1 MKRNHLLLALLLA
14 LFMPWAA
21 MAQNECP
28 VVTGLN
34 VNDVTSNGAT
44 IVWDDNGDDDFTI
57 MAGQMYFTNYYLFDF
72 LGDQFPVVLT
82 HSDPNYGFVKAY
94 DDRDCAKSN
103 NGGIHSTT
111 AEMVLDVTIPIES
124 SLSFNARVSSEQ
136 DYDKAY
142 FSIDGTVQE
151 QLNGI
156 SGEGIWY
163 AYDFTL
169 PAGSHTLRW
178 YYVKDVSVDY
188 NDDCF
193 YVTDI
198 SISSYVVNEWN
209 SYEQAHSPYTITDLA
224 TSTEYYVKV
233 IRNCTDGSHSS
244 DGYVGSFTTLPC
256 QPPTGLTIDNVTNN
270 YVYYHFD
277 SEPGAA
283 YQYTIAPSNTTYTE
297 EQLFQ
302 YVTPRVAQS
311 TTFSGAYS
319 MYGEDLDTDYYF
331 YLRRKCGEDDY
342 SATVTVLFHSSDL
355 CADLLSNDLPYTED
369 FEEYIVGENVFWG
382 VPLSECWDAYNSS
395 IDAFY
400 SLFPLVNQDNGAKR
414 LIFASDIADGTV
426 DPHDQYAI
434 LPPMENV
441 RRLKMTLYAKSGTN
455 LWTPFQVGVM
465 QGKDVS
471 TFTAIGEPFATTD
484 DYQEY
489 NVSFENYIG
498 NGNRITIKM
507 DAANAENTI
516 CMLYVDNITVE
527 LNCYAPSNL
536 AASNITF
543 TSADLSWTGS
553 PADESYTVRY
563 RTAPVYGTPA
573 FSEGFENGLD
583 YWEFHSGNEI
593 NGLNGDEGV
602 HAGISDY
609 TAHSRRYSFRF
620 SSFRPIGEGETKQ
633 QSLYSP
639 VFSLDA
645 PNVFSF
651 YCRNQMSDD
660 NGYEIL
666 RIDYSSTDETIHTLA
681 TIYPSFEWQ
690 RYSFEIPADAKQV
703 RFEYLDGMRFV
714 YIDDI
719 TVSKMVA
726 SYGEWQDVNNI
737 AVTSTTLSGL
747 TLGTEY
753 EAQVKSDCSDEWS
766 QAVSFA
772 TLGCTYPVP
781 STWDFDD
788 VAAGQ
793 MPQCWNRIG
802 VNSTW
807 PKVMSYYTYSGSRD
821 LEFYHASADET
832 TQIAVMPAF
841 DADLNTLM
849 VEFYGKQTYGDEP
862 AWIEVGYVTDQ
873 NDAES
878 FHWTKSFYMTDT
890 YDKYTAF
897 FNNAPTD
904 GYIAFKTTYLNQQ
917 FAIVVDDVTVK
928 ELECEAVTNL
938 QVTEMGSNCITLNW
952 DGQDD
957 ADFYIYYTNL
967 TTQERLR
974 TPGTVRPPYTL
985 EGLFSN
991 TSYQIEVTPECNVVN
1006 SNPADPNLV
1015 ATLQVTTQP
1024 CAAPTGLA
1032 VSNVTAATAD
1042 LSWTSSPS
1050 ADSYR
1055 VAYRT
1060 AAVGGDTPLVEQGFE
1075 NGMDG
1080 WLIGQQLNNNP
1091 TCAGIAAE
1099 AKRSGDY
1106 GFKLAACEG
1115 TYQAGQP
1122 SDALL
1127 FTTPEDFDQPT
1138 VLKFYYKKGTA
1149 SSSAYLVFLYYT
1161 EQHGNQPQYLIP
1173 TDNWQS
1179 YTVELPDD
1187 VYGIEIDYVPTDEA
1201 PSASVYIDDITFT
1214 PLALAEGEWQY
1225 VENIEITS
1233 HTLTDLTV
1241 NTEYEAKVLSDC
1253 TTPDLWTLLLHPSVF
1268 FTTTMGCTY
1277 PLPYTWDFDDDAP
1290 GTLPLCWTR
1299 LGTSSSSVYPQI
1311 QQIIYHSPYHA
1322 LEFWKDK
1329 QDATNEIAVLP
1340 AFVTDLNTLRVAFY
1354 GKLQYGSAGSV
1365 NIGYVT
1371 DLTDAST
1378 FINVKTISMTREF
1391 EKYIVSFAEADAE
1404 GYIAFQVLYGAE
1416 AVAIEIDDVT
1426 VDEIP
1431 SCEGPYNLTLNS
1443 ISNNGAT
1450 FTWEKMAT
1458 GTQVITYRYV
1468 CVEAGQNPDWT
1479 NASISLDNGND
1490 ENPPVAQVTGLNPV
1504 TEYDFYVRRECGN
1517 DDYSAAEI
1525 WRFVTTHNPVVISS
1539 SAGFTDDF
1547 ESGNGWMFVNGAIT
1561 NAWVYGSAAHNGA
1574 GSHALY
1580 ISNDGNTWAYNNI
1593 NAAMVYATKLFT
1605 FEETGNYNFTFDW
1618 QANGESSYDY
1628 LRVALVPS
1636 TTMLTA
1642 GTVTPNGFTTTVL
1655 PDGWIALDG
1664 GSKLNQKT
1672 TWETSSHDITV
1683 EAGTY
1688 IMVFAW
1694 RNDGSQGNPYPAAV
1708 DNVSI
1713 QYRSSAELSA
1723 GINWWSPEG
1732 EITLATLKQSLC
1744 SIDGMAIFN
1753 TQHDGFVCRDANGI
1767 WSGTLSDDMLL
1778 VPGTMYKIGVSY
1790 DATITYQCTL
1800 QNSVE
1805 VDLAVGYNWI
1815 GYLGQATTIAD
1826 AFGSGFVP
1834 TNGDMI
1840 INEDGQTATYQNGV
1854 WNGNLYSLQ
1863 NGHGYVYYSNA
1874 SITRNLIW

>member
-1 MKRNHLLLALLLA
+1 MKRKHLLLTLLLA
-14 LFMPWAA
+14 LFLPWAA
-21 MAQNECP
+21 MGQTQN
-28 VVTGLN
+28 VFF
-34 VNDVTSNGAT
+34 S
-44 IVWDDNGDDDFTI
+44 DDFEGSSCEWNLINGTH
-57 MAGQMYFTNYYLFDF
+57 TNQWAC
-72 LGDQFPVVLT
+72 GTAINNGGT
-82 HSDPNYGFVKAY
+82 HALYI
-94 DDRDCAKSN
+94 SN
-103 NGGIHSTT
+103 NGGGSNAYTNSLYSIVFATRHIAFGTG
-111 AEMVLDVTIPIES
+111 EYTIE
-124 SLSFNARVSSEQ
+124 
-136 DYDKAY
+136 YDWKAY
-142 FSIDGTVQE
+142 GESNYDYLRAWLAPGST
-151 QLNGI
+151 QLIAGQLPNGNGASGI
-156 SGEGIWY
+156 SSYINTTPEGWVPLDGGGKLNLSDAWQSQSSTVNVEAGNYMLVFMWANDGSVGTNPPAAIDNVSIVSNCAIIPTASLPY
-163 AYDFTL
+163 VEDFDSYPYYSANDL
-169 PAGSHTLRW
+169 PICWSYINTSTGSHT
-178 YYVKDVSVDY
+178 YPQMESG
-188 NDDCF
+188 
-193 YVTDI
+193 
-198 SISSYVVNEWN
+198 SS
-209 SYEQAHSPYTITDLA
+209 H
-224 TSTEYYVKV
+224 
-233 IRNCTDGSHSS
+233 
-244 DGYVGSFTTLPC
+244 
-256 QPPTGLTIDNVTNN
+256 
-270 YVYYHFD
+270 
-277 SEPGAA
+277 
-283 YQYTIAPSNTTYTE
+283 
-297 EQLFQ
+297 
-302 YVTPRVAQS
+302 
-311 TTFSGAYS
+311 
-319 MYGEDLDTDYYF
+319 
-331 YLRRKCGEDDY
+331 
-342 SATVTVLFHSSDL
+342 
-355 CADLLSNDLPYTED
+355 
-369 FEEYIVGENVFWG
+369 
-382 VPLSECWDAYNSS
+382 NSS
-395 IDAFY
+395 ANALSLY
-400 SLFPLVNQDNGAKR
+400 SYSYCNESTIFVN
-414 LIFASDIADGTV
+414 
-426 DPHDQYAI
+426 DPQPQYAI
-434 LPPMENV
+434 LPEIQDV
-441 RRLKMTLYAKSGTN
+441 SRLKMTLWARARSMDNSATVTYDATFK
-455 LWTPFQVGVM
+455 VGVM
-465 QGKDVS
+465 TDPTDAS
-471 TFTAIGEPFATTD
+471 TFVQIGDPITPQSTT
-484 DYQEY
+484 YEQY
-489 NVSFENYIG
+489 TISFDNYTG
-498 NGNRITIKM
+498 NGTYIAIM
-507 DAANAENTI
+507 IDAASTI
-516 CMLYVDNITVE
+516 SDQPQASHDYHRWVCIDDITVD
-527 LNCYAPSNL
+527 LNCYAPTGL

-593 NGLNGDEGV
+593 NGLNGLEGV

-651 YCRNQMSDD
+651 YCRNQMPDD

-666 RIDYSSTDETIHTLA
+666 RIDYRSTDETIHTLA

-726 SYGEWQDVNNI
+726 SYGEWQYVNDI
-737 AVTSTTLSGL
+737 AVTSITLSGL

-766 QAVSFA
+766 QAVLFV
-772 TLGCTYPVP
+772 TQGCTYPVP

-788 VAAGQ
+788 VDAGQ
-793 MPQCWNRIG
+793 MPQCWSRIG

-938 QVTEMGSNCITLNW
+938 QVTEMGSNYITLNW

-985 EGLFSN
+985 EDLSSN
-991 TSYQIEVTPECNVVN
+991 TSYQIEVTAECNVVN

-1024 CAAPTGLA
+1024 CAAPTNLA

-1115 TYQAGQP
+1115 TYQTGQP

-1127 FTTPEDFDQPT
+1127 FTTPDFDQPT

-1173 TDNWQS
+1173 TNNWQS

-1187 VYGIEIDYVPTDEA
+1187 VYRIEIDYVPTDEA

-1214 PLALAEGEWQY
+1214 PLAQAEGEWQY

-1340 AFVTDLNTLRVAFY
+1340 AFVTNLNTLRVAFY

-1431 SCEGPYNLTLNS
+1431 SCEEPYSLTLNS

-1605 FEETGNYNFTFDW
+1605 FEETGNYNFKFDW

-1744 SIDGMAIFN
+1744 SIGGMAIFN

-1790 DATITYQCTL
+1790 AATITYQCTL

-1805 VDLAVGYNWI
+1805 VELAVGYNWI

-1874 SITRNLIW
+1874 STTRNLIW

>member
-1 MKRNHLLLALLLA
+1 
-14 LFMPWAA
+14 
-21 MAQNECP
+21 MAQ
-28 VVTGLN
+28 TQN
-34 VNDVTSNGAT
+34 VLFS
-44 IVWDDNGDDDFTI
+44 DDFEGSSCEWNLINGTQTNQWAWGTATNNGSKALYISNNDGGSNAYTNSLYSIVYATRHIAFGTGEYTI
-57 MAGQMYFTNYYLFDF
+57 AYDWKAKGESNYDYLRAWLAPENTQLTAGQL
-72 LGDQFPVVLT
+72 
-82 HSDPNYGFVKAY
+82 PNGQGA
-94 DDRDCAKSN
+94 
-103 NGGIHSTT
+103 
-111 AEMVLDVTIPIES
+111 
-124 SLSFNARVSSEQ
+124 
-136 DYDKAY
+136 
-142 FSIDGTVQE
+142 
-151 QLNGI
+151 NGI
-156 SGEGIWY
+156 SSYISTTPDGWLSLDGGGKLNLSEAWQSQSSTVNVEAGNYMLVFMWANDASVGENPPAVIDNVSIVSNCAIIPTASLPY
-163 AYDFTL
+163 VEDFDSYPYYSANDL
-169 PAGSHTLRW
+169 PICWSYINTSTGSHT
-178 YYVKDVSVDY
+178 YPQMESG
-188 NDDCF
+188 
-193 YVTDI
+193 
-198 SISSYVVNEWN
+198 SS
-209 SYEQAHSPYTITDLA
+209 H
-224 TSTEYYVKV
+224 
-233 IRNCTDGSHSS
+233 
-244 DGYVGSFTTLPC
+244 
-256 QPPTGLTIDNVTNN
+256 
-270 YVYYHFD
+270 
-277 SEPGAA
+277 
-283 YQYTIAPSNTTYTE
+283 
-297 EQLFQ
+297 
-302 YVTPRVAQS
+302 
-311 TTFSGAYS
+311 
-319 MYGEDLDTDYYF
+319 
-331 YLRRKCGEDDY
+331 
-342 SATVTVLFHSSDL
+342 
-355 CADLLSNDLPYTED
+355 
-369 FEEYIVGENVFWG
+369 
-382 VPLSECWDAYNSS
+382 NSS
-395 IDAFY
+395 ANALSLY
-400 SLFPLVNQDNGAKR
+400 SYSYCNENLTFL
-414 LIFASDIADGTV
+414 AD
-426 DPHDQYAI
+426 PQPQYAI
-434 LPPMENV
+434 LPEIQDV
-441 RRLKMTLYAKSGTN
+441 GRLKMTLWARARSMDNSATVTYDATFK
-455 LWTPFQVGVM
+455 VGVM
-465 QGKDVS
+465 TDPTDAS
-471 TFTAIGEPFATTD
+471 TFVQIGDPLTPQSTT
-484 DYQEY
+484 YEQY
-489 NVSFENYIG
+489 TISFDNYTG
-498 NGNRITIKM
+498 NGTYIAIM
-507 DAANAENTI
+507 IDAASTI
-516 CMLYVDNITVE
+516 SDQPQESHDYHRWVCIDDITVD
-527 LNCYAPSNL
+527 LNCYAPTGL

-666 RIDYSSTDETIHTLA
+666 RIDYRSTDETIHTLA
-681 TIYPSFEWQ
+681 TIYPSSEWQ

-737 AVTSTTLSGL
+737 AVASTTLSGL

-772 TLGCTYPVP
+772 TQGCTYPVP

-793 MPQCWNRIG
+793 MPQCWSRIG

-938 QVTEMGSNCITLNW
+938 QVTEMGSNYITLNW

-985 EGLFSN
+985 EDLSSN
-991 TSYQIEVTPECNVVN
+991 TSYRIEVTAECNVVN

-1024 CAAPTGLA
+1024 CAAPTDLA

-1060 AAVGGDTPLVEQGFE
+1060 AAVGGDTPFVEQGFE
-1075 NGMDG
+1075 NGMDE

-1127 FTTPEDFDQPT
+1127 FTTPDFDQPT

-1161 EQHGNQPQYLIP
+1161 EQHGTQPQYLVP

-1214 PLALAEGEWQY
+1214 PLAQAEGEWQY

-1431 SCEGPYNLTLNS
+1431 SCEEPYSLTLNS

-1479 NASISLDNGND
+1479 SASISLDNGND

-1744 SIDGMAIFN
+1744 SICGMAIFN

-1790 DATITYQCTL
+1790 AATITYQCTL

-1805 VDLAVGYNWI
+1805 VELAVGYNWI

-1874 SITRNLIW
+1874 STTRNLIW

>member
-1 MKRNHLLLALLLA
+1 
-14 LFMPWAA
+14 
-21 MAQNECP
+21 MAQ
-28 VVTGLN
+28 TQN
-34 VNDVTSNGAT
+34 VLFS
-44 IVWDDNGDDDFTI
+44 DDFEGSSCEWNLINGTQTNQWAWGTATNNGSKALYISNNDGGSNAYTNSLYSIVYATRHIAFGTGEYTI
-57 MAGQMYFTNYYLFDF
+57 AYDWKAYGESNYDYLRAWLAPENTELTAGQL
-72 LGDQFPVVLT
+72 
-82 HSDPNYGFVKAY
+82 PN
-94 DDRDCAKSN
+94 
-103 NGGIHSTT
+103 GIG
-111 AEMVLDVTIPIES
+111 A
-124 SLSFNARVSSEQ
+124 
-136 DYDKAY
+136 
-142 FSIDGTVQE
+142 
-151 QLNGI
+151 NGI
-156 SGEGIWY
+156 SSYINTTPEGWVPLDGGGKLNLSDAWQSQSSTVNVEAGNYMLVFMWANDGSVGTNPPAAIDNVSIVSNCAIIPTASLPY
-163 AYDFTL
+163 VEDFDSYPYYSANDL
-169 PAGSHTLRW
+169 PICWSYINTSTGSHT
-178 YYVKDVSVDY
+178 YPQMESG
-188 NDDCF
+188 
-193 YVTDI
+193 
-198 SISSYVVNEWN
+198 SS
-209 SYEQAHSPYTITDLA
+209 H
-224 TSTEYYVKV
+224 
-233 IRNCTDGSHSS
+233 
-244 DGYVGSFTTLPC
+244 
-256 QPPTGLTIDNVTNN
+256 
-270 YVYYHFD
+270 
-277 SEPGAA
+277 
-283 YQYTIAPSNTTYTE
+283 
-297 EQLFQ
+297 
-302 YVTPRVAQS
+302 
-311 TTFSGAYS
+311 
-319 MYGEDLDTDYYF
+319 
-331 YLRRKCGEDDY
+331 
-342 SATVTVLFHSSDL
+342 
-355 CADLLSNDLPYTED
+355 
-369 FEEYIVGENVFWG
+369 
-382 VPLSECWDAYNSS
+382 NSS
-395 IDAFY
+395 ANALSLY
-400 SLFPLVNQDNGAKR
+400 SYSYCNESTIFVN
-414 LIFASDIADGTV
+414 
-426 DPHDQYAI
+426 DPQPQYAI
-434 LPPMENV
+434 LPEIQDV
-441 RRLKMTLYAKSGTN
+441 SRLKMTLWARARSMDNSATVTYDATFK
-455 LWTPFQVGVM
+455 VGVM
-465 QGKDVS
+465 TDTTDAS
-471 TFTAIGEPFATTD
+471 TFVQIGDPLTPQSTT
-484 DYQEY
+484 YEQY
-489 NVSFENYIG
+489 TISFDNYTG
-498 NGNRITIKM
+498 NGTYIAIM
-507 DAANAENTI
+507 IDAASTI
-516 CMLYVDNITVE
+516 SDQPQASHDYHRWVCIDDITVD
-527 LNCYAPSNL
+527 LNCYAPTGL

-593 NGLNGDEGV
+593 NGLNGLEGV

-620 SSFRPIGEGETKQ
+620 SSFRPIEEGETKQ

-651 YCRNQMSDD
+651 YCRNQMPDD
-660 NGYEIL
+660 NGYEVL
-666 RIDYSSTDETIHTLA
+666 RIDYRSTDETIHTLA

-726 SYGEWQDVNNI
+726 SYGEWQYVNDI

-766 QAVSFA
+766 QAVSFV
-772 TLGCTYPVP
+772 TQGCTYPVP

-788 VAAGQ
+788 VDAGQ
-793 MPQCWNRIG
+793 MPQCWSRIG

-938 QVTEMGSNCITLNW
+938 QVTEMGSNYITLNW

-985 EGLFSN
+985 EDLSSN
-991 TSYQIEVTPECNVVN
+991 TSYQIEVTAECNVVN

-1024 CAAPTGLA
+1024 CAAPTDLA

-1127 FTTPEDFDQPT
+1127 FTTPDFDQPT

-1187 VYGIEIDYVPTDEA
+1187 VYGIEIDYVPTDED

-1214 PLALAEGEWQY
+1214 PLAQAEGEWQY

-1277 PLPYTWDFDDDAP
+1277 PLPYTWDFDEDAP

-1431 SCEGPYNLTLNS
+1431 SCEEPYSLTLNS

-1605 FEETGNYNFTFDW
+1605 FEETGNYNFKFDW

-1723 GINWWSPEG
+1723 RINWWSPEG
-1732 EITLATLKQSLC
+1732 EITLATLKQSLS
-1744 SIDGMAIFN
+1744 SIGGMAIFN

-1790 DATITYQCTL
+1790 AATITYHCTL

-1805 VDLAVGYNWI
+1805 VELAVGYNWI

-1874 SITRNLIW
+1874 STTRNLIW

>member
-1 MKRNHLLLALLLA
+1 
-14 LFMPWAA
+14 
-21 MAQNECP
+21 MAQ
-28 VVTGLN
+28 TQN
-34 VNDVTSNGAT
+34 VLFS
-44 IVWDDNGDDDFTI
+44 DDFEGSSCEWNLINGTQTNQWAWGTATNNGSKALYISNNDGGSNAYTNSLYSIVYATRHIAFGTGEYTI
-57 MAGQMYFTNYYLFDF
+57 AYDWKAYGESNYDYLRAWLAPENTELTAGQL
-72 LGDQFPVVLT
+72 
-82 HSDPNYGFVKAY
+82 PN
-94 DDRDCAKSN
+94 
-103 NGGIHSTT
+103 GIG
-111 AEMVLDVTIPIES
+111 A
-124 SLSFNARVSSEQ
+124 
-136 DYDKAY
+136 
-142 FSIDGTVQE
+142 
-151 QLNGI
+151 NGI
-156 SGEGIWY
+156 SSYINTTPEGWVPLDGGGKLNLSDAWQSQSSTVNVEAGNYMLVFMWANDGSVGTNPPAAIDNVSIVSNCAIIPTASLPY
-163 AYDFTL
+163 VEDFDSYPYYSANDL
-169 PAGSHTLRW
+169 PICWSYINTSTGSHT
-178 YYVKDVSVDY
+178 YPQMESG
-188 NDDCF
+188 
-193 YVTDI
+193 
-198 SISSYVVNEWN
+198 SS
-209 SYEQAHSPYTITDLA
+209 H
-224 TSTEYYVKV
+224 
-233 IRNCTDGSHSS
+233 
-244 DGYVGSFTTLPC
+244 
-256 QPPTGLTIDNVTNN
+256 
-270 YVYYHFD
+270 
-277 SEPGAA
+277 
-283 YQYTIAPSNTTYTE
+283 
-297 EQLFQ
+297 
-302 YVTPRVAQS
+302 
-311 TTFSGAYS
+311 
-319 MYGEDLDTDYYF
+319 
-331 YLRRKCGEDDY
+331 
-342 SATVTVLFHSSDL
+342 
-355 CADLLSNDLPYTED
+355 
-369 FEEYIVGENVFWG
+369 
-382 VPLSECWDAYNSS
+382 NSS
-395 IDAFY
+395 ANALSLY
-400 SLFPLVNQDNGAKR
+400 SYSYCNEITIFVN
-414 LIFASDIADGTV
+414 
-426 DPHDQYAI
+426 DPQPQYAI
-434 LPPMENV
+434 LPEIQDV
-441 RRLKMTLYAKSGTN
+441 SRLKMTLWARARSMDNSATVTYDATFK
-455 LWTPFQVGVM
+455 VGVM
-465 QGKDVS
+465 TDPTDAS
-471 TFTAIGEPFATTD
+471 TFVQIGDPLTPQSTT
-484 DYQEY
+484 YEQY
-489 NVSFENYIG
+489 TISFDNYTG
-498 NGNRITIKM
+498 NGTYIAIM
-507 DAANAENTI
+507 IDAASTI
-516 CMLYVDNITVE
+516 SDQPQASHDYHRWVCIDDITVD
-527 LNCYAPSNL
+527 LNCYAPTGL

-593 NGLNGDEGV
+593 NGLNGLEGV
-602 HAGISDY
+602 LAGISDY

-620 SSFRPIGEGETKQ
+620 SSFRPIEEGETKQ

-651 YCRNQMSDD
+651 YCRNQMPDD
-660 NGYEIL
+660 NGYEVL
-666 RIDYSSTDETIHTLA
+666 RIDYRSTDETIHTLA

-772 TLGCTYPVP
+772 TQGCTYPVP

-793 MPQCWNRIG
+793 MPQCWSRIG

-938 QVTEMGSNCITLNW
+938 QVTEMGSNYITLNW

-985 EGLFSN
+985 EDLSSN
-991 TSYQIEVTPECNVVN
+991 TSYQIEVTAECNVVN

-1024 CAAPTGLA
+1024 CAAPTDLA

-1127 FTTPEDFDQPT
+1127 FTTPDFDQPT

-1187 VYGIEIDYVPTDEA
+1187 VYGIEIDYVPTDED

-1214 PLALAEGEWQY
+1214 PLAQAEGEWQY

-1277 PLPYTWDFDDDAP
+1277 PLPYTWDFDEDAP

-1431 SCEGPYNLTLNS
+1431 SCEEPYSLTLNS

-1605 FEETGNYNFTFDW
+1605 FEETGNYNFKFDW

-1642 GTVTPNGFTTTVL
+1642 GTVTPNGFTATVL

-1723 GINWWSPEG
+1723 RINWWSPEG
-1732 EITLATLKQSLC
+1732 EITLATLKQSLS
-1744 SIDGMAIFN
+1744 SIGGMAIFN

-1790 DATITYQCTL
+1790 AATITYQCTL

-1805 VDLAVGYNWI
+1805 VELAVGYNWI

-1874 SITRNLIW
+1874 STTRNLIW

>member
-103 NGGIHSTT
+103 NGGHHSTT

-277 SEPGAA
+277 SEPGVA
-283 YQYTIAPSNTTYTE
+283 YQYTIAPFNTTYTE

-465 QGKDVS
+465 QGKDAS

-498 NGNRITIKM
+498 NGNRIAIKM

-651 YCRNQMSDD
+651 YCRNQMPDD
-660 NGYEIL
+660 NGYEVL
-666 RIDYSSTDETIHTLA
+666 RIDYRSTDETIHTLA

-772 TLGCTYPVP
+772 TQGCTYPVP

-788 VAAGQ
+788 VDAGQ
-793 MPQCWNRIG
+793 MPQCWSRIG

-849 VEFYGKQTYGDEP
+849 VEFYGKQSYGTDP

-890 YDKYTAF
+890 YEKYTAF

-928 ELECEAVTNL
+928 ELSCQAVTNL
-938 QVTEMGSNCITLNW
+938 QVTEMGSNYITLNW

-957 ADFYIYYTNL
+957 ADFYIYYTDL

-985 EGLFSN
+985 EGLSSN
-991 TSYQIEVTPECNVVN
+991 TSYQIEVTAECNVVN

-1127 FTTPEDFDQPT
+1127 FTTPDFDQPT

-1161 EQHGNQPQYLIP
+1161 EQHGSQPQYLIP

-1187 VYGIEIDYVPTDEA
+1187 VYGIQIDYVPTDEA

-1214 PLALAEGEWQY
+1214 PLAQAEGEWQY

-1253 TTPDLWTLLLHPSVF
+1253 TTPDLWTLLLLPSVF

-1431 SCEGPYNLTLNS
+1431 SCEEPYSLTLNS

-1479 NASISLDNGND
+1479 SASISLDNGND

-1561 NAWVYGSAAHNGA
+1561 NAWVYGSGAHNGA

-1605 FEETGNYNFTFDW
+1605 FEETGNYNFKFDW

-1744 SIDGMAIFN
+1744 SIGGMAIFN

-1790 DATITYQCTL
+1790 AATITYQCTL

-1805 VDLAVGYNWI
+1805 VELAVGYNWI

-1874 SITRNLIW
+1874 STTRNLIW

>member
-1 MKRNHLLLALLLA
+1 M
-14 LFMPWAA
+14 
-21 MAQNECP
+21 
-28 VVTGLN
+28 
-34 VNDVTSNGAT
+34 NDVTSNGAT

-57 MAGQMYFTNYYLFDF
+57 MAGEMDFTNYYLFDF

-103 NGGIHSTT
+103 NGGHHSTT

-136 DYDKAY
+136 DHDKAY

-151 QLNGI
+151 QFNGI

-169 PAGSHTLRW
+169 PAGLHTLRW
-178 YYVKDVSVDY
+178 YYVKDVSVDD

-342 SATVTVLFHSSDL
+342 SATDTVLFHSSDL

-465 QGKDVS
+465 QGKDAS

-498 NGNRITIKM
+498 NGNRIAIKM

-583 YWEFHSGNEI
+583 YWEFHSGNEN

-666 RIDYSSTDETIHTLA
+666 RIDYRSTDETIHTLA

-719 TVSKMVA
+719 TVSKIVA
-726 SYGEWQDVNNI
+726 SCGEWQYVNDI

-772 TLGCTYPVP
+772 TQGCTYPVL

-793 MPQCWNRIG
+793 MPQCWSRIG

-938 QVTEMGSNCITLNW
+938 QVTEMGSNYITLNW

-985 EGLFSN
+985 EDLSSN
-991 TSYQIEVTPECNVVN
+991 TSYQIEVTAECNVVN

-1032 VSNVTAATAD
+1032 VNNVTAATAD

-1060 AAVGGDTPLVEQGFE
+1060 AAVGGDTLLVEQGFE
-1075 NGMDG
+1075 NGMDV

-1127 FTTPEDFDQPT
+1127 FTTPDFDQPI

-1214 PLALAEGEWQY
+1214 PLAQAEGEWQY

-1340 AFVTDLNTLRVAFY
+1340 AFVTDLNTLRVVFY

-1431 SCEGPYNLTLNS
+1431 SCEEPYSLTLNS

-1744 SIDGMAIFN
+1744 SIGGMAIFN

-1790 DATITYQCTL
+1790 AATITYQCTL

-1805 VDLAVGYNWI
+1805 VELAVGYNWI

-1826 AFGSGFVP
+1826 AFGSDFVP

-1874 SITRNLIW
+1874 STTRNLIW

>member
-1 MKRNHLLLALLLA
+1 MKRKHLLLTLLLA
-14 LFMPWAA
+14 VMVPWAA
-21 MAQNECP
+21 MGQTQN
-28 VVTGLN
+28 VFF
-34 VNDVTSNGAT
+34 S
-44 IVWDDNGDDDFTI
+44 DDFEGSSCEWNLINGT
-57 MAGQMYFTNYYLFDF
+57 QTNQWAW
-72 LGDQFPVVLT
+72 GT
-82 HSDPNYGFVKAY
+82 AI
-94 DDRDCAKSN
+94 N
-103 NGGIHSTT
+103 NGGTHALYISNDGGGSNAYTNSLYSIVYATRHIAFGTGEYTIAYDWKANGESNYDYLRAWLAPENTELT
-111 AEMVLDVTIPIES
+111 A
-124 SLSFNARVSSEQ
+124 
-136 DYDKAY
+136 
-142 FSIDGTVQE
+142 G
-151 QLNGI
+151 QLPNGQGANGI
-156 SGEGIWY
+156 SSYINTTPEGWVPLDGGGKLNLSDVWQSQSSTVNVEAGNYMLVFMWANDGSVGTNPPAAIDNVSIVSNCAIIPTASLPY
-163 AYDFTL
+163 VEDFDSYPYYSANDL
-169 PAGSHTLRW
+169 PICWSYINTSTGSHT
-178 YYVKDVSVDY
+178 YPQMESG
-188 NDDCF
+188 
-193 YVTDI
+193 
-198 SISSYVVNEWN
+198 SS
-209 SYEQAHSPYTITDLA
+209 H
-224 TSTEYYVKV
+224 
-233 IRNCTDGSHSS
+233 
-244 DGYVGSFTTLPC
+244 
-256 QPPTGLTIDNVTNN
+256 
-270 YVYYHFD
+270 
-277 SEPGAA
+277 
-283 YQYTIAPSNTTYTE
+283 
-297 EQLFQ
+297 
-302 YVTPRVAQS
+302 
-311 TTFSGAYS
+311 
-319 MYGEDLDTDYYF
+319 
-331 YLRRKCGEDDY
+331 
-342 SATVTVLFHSSDL
+342 
-355 CADLLSNDLPYTED
+355 
-369 FEEYIVGENVFWG
+369 
-382 VPLSECWDAYNSS
+382 NSS
-395 IDAFY
+395 ANALSLY
-400 SLFPLVNQDNGAKR
+400 SYSYCNEST
-414 LIFASDIADGTV
+414 IFVSD
-426 DPHDQYAI
+426 PQPQYAI
-434 LPPMENV
+434 LPEIQDV
-441 RRLKMTLYAKSGTN
+441 SRLKMTLWARARSMDNSATVTYDATFK
-455 LWTPFQVGVM
+455 VGVM
-465 QGKDVS
+465 TDPNDAS
-471 TFTAIGEPFATTD
+471 TFVQIGDPITPQSTT
-484 DYQEY
+484 YEQY
-489 NVSFENYIG
+489 TISFDNYTG
-498 NGNRITIKM
+498 NGTYIAIM
-507 DAANAENTI
+507 IDAASTI
-516 CMLYVDNITVE
+516 SDQPQANHDYHRWVCIDDITVE
-527 LNCYAPSNL
+527 LNCDAPSNL
-536 AASNITF
+536 AVNNITF

-651 YCRNQMSDD
+651 YCRNQMPDD
-660 NGYEIL
+660 NGYEVL
-666 RIDYSSTDETIHTLA
+666 RIDYRSTDETIHTLA

-726 SYGEWQDVNNI
+726 SYGEWQYVNDI

-766 QAVSFA
+766 QVVSFA
-772 TLGCTYPVP
+772 TQGCTYPVP

-793 MPQCWNRIG
+793 MPQCWSRIG

-938 QVTEMGSNCITLNW
+938 QVTEMGSNYITLNW

-974 TPGTVRPPYTL
+974 TPGAVRPPYTL
-985 EGLFSN
+985 EDLSSN
-991 TSYQIEVTPECNVVN
+991 TSYQIEVTAECNVVN

-1024 CAAPTGLA
+1024 CAAPTNLA
-1032 VSNVTAATAD
+1032 VNNVTANTAD

-1127 FTTPEDFDQPT
+1127 FTTPDFDQPT

-1161 EQHGNQPQYLIP
+1161 EQHGSQPQYLIP

-1179 YTVELPDD
+1179 YMVELPDD

-1214 PLALAEGEWQY
+1214 PLAQAEGEWQY

-1431 SCEGPYNLTLNS
+1431 SCEEPYSLTLNS

-1744 SIDGMAIFN
+1744 SIGGMAIFN

-1790 DATITYQCTL
+1790 AATITYQCTL

-1805 VDLAVGYNWI
+1805 VELAVGYNWI

-1874 SITRNLIW
+1874 STTRNLIW

>member
-1 MKRNHLLLALLLA
+1 
-14 LFMPWAA
+14 
-21 MAQNECP
+21 MAQ
-28 VVTGLN
+28 TQN
-34 VNDVTSNGAT
+34 VLFS
-44 IVWDDNGDDDFTI
+44 DDFEGSSCEWNLINGTQTNQWAWGTATNNGSKALYISNNDGGSNAYTNSLYSIVYATRHIAFGTGEYTI
-57 MAGQMYFTNYYLFDF
+57 AYDWKAYGESNYDYLRAWLAPENTELTAGQL
-72 LGDQFPVVLT
+72 
-82 HSDPNYGFVKAY
+82 PN
-94 DDRDCAKSN
+94 
-103 NGGIHSTT
+103 GIG
-111 AEMVLDVTIPIES
+111 P
-124 SLSFNARVSSEQ
+124 
-136 DYDKAY
+136 
-142 FSIDGTVQE
+142 
-151 QLNGI
+151 NGI
-156 SGEGIWY
+156 SSYINTTPEGWVPLDGGGKLNLSDAWQSQSSTVNVEAGNYMLVFMWANDGSVGTNPPAAIDNVSIVSNCAIIPTASLPY
-163 AYDFTL
+163 VEDFDSYPYYSANDL
-169 PAGSHTLRW
+169 PICWSYINTSTGSHT
-178 YYVKDVSVDY
+178 YPQMESG
-188 NDDCF
+188 
-193 YVTDI
+193 
-198 SISSYVVNEWN
+198 SS
-209 SYEQAHSPYTITDLA
+209 H
-224 TSTEYYVKV
+224 
-233 IRNCTDGSHSS
+233 
-244 DGYVGSFTTLPC
+244 
-256 QPPTGLTIDNVTNN
+256 
-270 YVYYHFD
+270 
-277 SEPGAA
+277 
-283 YQYTIAPSNTTYTE
+283 
-297 EQLFQ
+297 
-302 YVTPRVAQS
+302 
-311 TTFSGAYS
+311 
-319 MYGEDLDTDYYF
+319 
-331 YLRRKCGEDDY
+331 
-342 SATVTVLFHSSDL
+342 
-355 CADLLSNDLPYTED
+355 
-369 FEEYIVGENVFWG
+369 
-382 VPLSECWDAYNSS
+382 NSS
-395 IDAFY
+395 ANALSLY
-400 SLFPLVNQDNGAKR
+400 SYSYCNESTIFVN
-414 LIFASDIADGTV
+414 
-426 DPHDQYAI
+426 DPQPQYAI
-434 LPPMENV
+434 LPEIQDV
-441 RRLKMTLYAKSGTN
+441 SRLKMTLWARARSMDNSATVTYDATFK
-455 LWTPFQVGVM
+455 VGVM
-465 QGKDVS
+465 TDPTDAS
-471 TFTAIGEPFATTD
+471 TFVQIGDPITPQSTT
-484 DYQEY
+484 YEQY
-489 NVSFENYIG
+489 TISFDNYTG
-498 NGNRITIKM
+498 NGTYIAIM
-507 DAANAENTI
+507 IDAASTI
-516 CMLYVDNITVE
+516 SDQPQASHDYHRWVCIDDITVD
-527 LNCYAPSNL
+527 LNCYAPTGL

-620 SSFRPIGEGETKQ
+620 SSFRPIGEGESKQ

-666 RIDYSSTDETIHTLA
+666 RIDYRSTDETIHTIA

-726 SYGEWQDVNNI
+726 SYGEWQYVNDI

-766 QAVSFA
+766 QAVSFV
-772 TLGCTYPVP
+772 TQGCTYPVP

-788 VAAGQ
+788 VDAGQ
-793 MPQCWNRIG
+793 MPQCWSRIG

-938 QVTEMGSNCITLNW
+938 QVTEMGSNYITLNW

-985 EGLFSN
+985 EDLSSN
-991 TSYQIEVTPECNVVN
+991 TSYQIEVTAECNVVN

-1024 CAAPTGLA
+1024 CAAPTGLT

-1075 NGMDG
+1075 NGMDE

-1127 FTTPEDFDQPT
+1127 FTTPDFDQPT

-1214 PLALAEGEWQY
+1214 PLAQAEGEWQY

-1431 SCEGPYNLTLNS
+1431 SCEEPYSLTLNS

-1605 FEETGNYNFTFDW
+1605 FEETGNYNFKFDW

-1723 GINWWSPEG
+1723 RINWWSPEG
-1732 EITLATLKQSLC
+1732 EITLATLKQSLS
-1744 SIDGMAIFN
+1744 SIGGMAIFN

-1790 DATITYQCTL
+1790 AATITYHCTL

-1805 VDLAVGYNWI
+1805 VELAVGYNWI

-1874 SITRNLIW
+1874 STTRNLIW

>member
-1 MKRNHLLLALLLA
+1 MKRKHLLLTLLMA
-14 LFMPWAA
+14 LFLPWAA
-21 MAQNECP
+21 MAQ
-28 VVTGLN
+28 TQN
-34 VNDVTSNGAT
+34 VLFS
-44 IVWDDNGDDDFTI
+44 DDFEGSSCEWNLIDGT
-57 MAGQMYFTNYYLFDF
+57 Q
-72 LGDQFPVVLT
+72 
-82 HSDPNYGFVKAY
+82 PNQWAWGTAI
-94 DDRDCAKSN
+94 N
-103 NGGIHSTT
+103 NGGTHALYISNDGGVSNAYTNSLYSIVYATRHLAFGTG
-111 AEMVLDVTIPIES
+111 EYTIE
-124 SLSFNARVSSEQ
+124 
-136 DYDKAY
+136 YDWKAY
-142 FSIDGTVQE
+142 GESNYDYLRAWLAPGST
-151 QLNGI
+151 QLIAGQLPNGNGASGI
-156 SGEGIWY
+156 SSYINTTPEGWVPLDGGGKLNLSDAWQSQSSTVNVEAGNYMLVFMWANDGSVGTNPPAAIDNVSIVSNCAIIPTASLPY
-163 AYDFTL
+163 VEDFDSYPYYSANDL
-169 PAGSHTLRW
+169 PICWSYINTSTGSHT
-178 YYVKDVSVDY
+178 YPQMESG
-188 NDDCF
+188 
-193 YVTDI
+193 
-198 SISSYVVNEWN
+198 SS
-209 SYEQAHSPYTITDLA
+209 H
-224 TSTEYYVKV
+224 
-233 IRNCTDGSHSS
+233 
-244 DGYVGSFTTLPC
+244 
-256 QPPTGLTIDNVTNN
+256 
-270 YVYYHFD
+270 
-277 SEPGAA
+277 
-283 YQYTIAPSNTTYTE
+283 
-297 EQLFQ
+297 
-302 YVTPRVAQS
+302 
-311 TTFSGAYS
+311 
-319 MYGEDLDTDYYF
+319 
-331 YLRRKCGEDDY
+331 
-342 SATVTVLFHSSDL
+342 
-355 CADLLSNDLPYTED
+355 
-369 FEEYIVGENVFWG
+369 
-382 VPLSECWDAYNSS
+382 NSS
-395 IDAFY
+395 ANALSLY
-400 SLFPLVNQDNGAKR
+400 SYSYCNESTIFVN
-414 LIFASDIADGTV
+414 
-426 DPHDQYAI
+426 DPQPQYAI
-434 LPPMENV
+434 LPEIQDV
-441 RRLKMTLYAKSGTN
+441 SRLKMTLWARARSMDNSATVTYDATFK
-455 LWTPFQVGVM
+455 VGVM
-465 QGKDVS
+465 TDPTDAS
-471 TFTAIGEPFATTD
+471 TFVQIGDPLTPQSTT
-484 DYQEY
+484 YEQY
-489 NVSFENYIG
+489 TISFDNYTG
-498 NGNRITIKM
+498 NGTYIAIM
-507 DAANAENTI
+507 IDAASTI
-516 CMLYVDNITVE
+516 SDQPQASHDYHRWVCIDDITVE
-527 LNCYAPSNL
+527 LNCGAPTNVTVS
-536 AASNITF
+536 SIT
-543 TSADLSWTGS
+543 TTTATADWVGS
-553 PADESYTVRY
+553 PAAQSYTVRY
-563 RTAPVYGTPA
+563 REAIAATPS
-573 FSEGFENGLD
+573 FSEGFENGLGD
-583 YWEFHSGNEI
+583 WTFYSGNQANDIGSTSSNEPAGIFPSAAHSGD
-593 NGLNGDEGV
+593 NG
-602 HAGISDY
+602 
-609 TAHSRRYSFRF
+609 FRF
-620 SSFRPIGEGETKQ
+620 SSFQNFVDQGETNASYWQYLTSPEFELSGPSVLRFYHKKYSNLYYE
-633 QSLYSP
+633 SLYVGYITDLDNPQETTFTSP
-639 VFSLDA
+639 EIHPTEDWQCYILD
-645 PNVFSF
+645 
-651 YCRNQMSDD
+651 
-660 NGYEIL
+660 L
-666 RIDYSSTDETIHTLA
+666 
-681 TIYPSFEWQ
+681 PS
-690 RYSFEIPADAKQV
+690 DAKKV
-703 RFEYLDGMRFV
+703 FFSYYGEHTYFIYL
-714 YIDDI
+714 DDI
-719 TVSKMVA
+719 TIA
-726 SYGEWQDVNNI
+726 PAGEWQSVNNI
-737 AVTSTTLSGL
+737 AATTFMLSNL
-747 TLGTEY
+747 TMDTEY
-753 EAQVKSDCSDEWS
+753 DFQVKSDCSDEWS

-772 TLGCTYPVP
+772 TQGCTYPVL
-781 STWDFDD
+781 STWDFED
-788 VAAGQ
+788 ATPGQ
-793 MPQCWNRIG
+793 LPQCWTRMGSSPTKPLVHNI
-802 VNSTW
+802 
-807 PKVMSYYTYSGSRD
+807 YHFSGTQY
-821 LEFYHASADET
+821 LEFYHASPDDAT
-832 TQIAVMPAF
+832 LIAVMPAI
-841 DADLNTLM
+841 DADLNTLR
-849 VEFYGKQTYGDEP
+849 VEFYGKQTYGNDP
-862 AWIEVGYVTDQ
+862 AFIQVGYVTDL
-873 NDAES
+873 NDPES
-878 FHWTKSFYMTDT
+878 YGHAKTFYMTDT
-890 YDKYTAF
+890 PAKYTAF

-904 GYIAFKTTYLNQQ
+904 GYIVFKTSYLNQN
-917 FAIVVDDVTVK
+917 FAIVIDDVTVK
-928 ELECEAVTNL
+928 ELGCEAVTNL
-938 QVTEMGSNCITLNW
+938 QVTETGSNSITLDW

-957 ADFYIYYTNL
+957 AEFYIYYLNQ
-967 TTQERLR
+967 TTQESMS

-985 EGLFSN
+985 EDLTSN
-991 TSYQIEVTPECNVVN
+991 TSYTIRVTAECNVVN
-1006 SNPADPNLV
+1006 SNPYDQSLV

-1024 CAAPTGLA
+1024 CAAPTDLA
-1032 VSNVTAATAD
+1032 VNNVTANSAD

-1127 FTTPEDFDQPT
+1127 FTTPDFDQPT

-1214 PLALAEGEWQY
+1214 PLAQAEGEWQY

-1253 TTPDLWTLLLHPSVF
+1253 TTPDLWTLLLLPSVF

-1311 QQIIYHSPYHA
+1311 QQAIYHSPYHA

-1431 SCEGPYNLTLNS
+1431 SCEEPYSLTLNS

-1744 SIDGMAIFN
+1744 SIGGMAIFN

-1790 DATITYQCTL
+1790 AATITYQCTL

-1805 VDLAVGYNWI
+1805 VELAVGYNWI

-1826 AFGSGFVP
+1826 AFGSDFVP

-1874 SITRNLIW
+1874 STTRNLIW

>member
-1 MKRNHLLLALLLA
+1 MKRKQILLTLLLAA
-14 LFMPWAA
+14 LVPWAA
-21 MAQNECP
+21 MAQQTLTVYENTTTTSNEVPMYVFYFDEFTKAQTVFPAVDLADMAGGTITAITFYTTDVNIPYTTLSAADIYLTEVENATISAYIDKSLATTVCTGYYDFISDGNGGGMVTITLATPYQYNGGNLLFGCDNTNNNDYWNITFKGVEAENASISGYNGASAGNILVNQRNFLPKTTFTYIESNCP
-28 VVTGLN
+28 V
-34 VNDVTSNGAT
+34 
-44 IVWDDNGDDDFTI
+44 
-57 MAGQMYFTNYYLFDF
+57 
-72 LGDQFPVVLT
+72 P
-82 HSDPNYGFVKAY
+82 P
-94 DDRDCAKSN
+94 
-103 NGGIHSTT
+103 
-111 AEMVLDVTIPIES
+111 
-124 SLSFNARVSSEQ
+124 
-136 DYDKAY
+136 
-142 FSIDGTVQE
+142 
-151 QLNGI
+151 
-156 SGEGIWY
+156 
-163 AYDFTL
+163 
-169 PAGSHTLRW
+169 
-178 YYVKDVSVDY
+178 
-188 NDDCF
+188 
-193 YVTDI
+193 
-198 SISSYVVNEWN
+198 
-209 SYEQAHSPYTITDLA
+209 SP
-224 TSTEYYVKV
+224 
-233 IRNCTDGSHSS
+233 
-244 DGYVGSFTTLPC
+244 
-256 QPPTGLTIDNVTNN
+256 GLTINEWTTEMVSFRL
-270 YVYYHFD
+270 YGEAGGVYQYALDRFD
-277 SEPGAA
+277 SEPHWFAGNTTQPFTVDG
-283 YQYTIAPSNTTYTE
+283 YYTINYPLTGFY
-297 EQLFQ
+297 
-302 YVTPRVAQS
+302 P
-311 TTFSGAYS
+311 
-319 MYGEDLDTDYYF
+319 DTDYVIRA
-331 YLRRKCGEDDY
+331 RRICGEGNYSEPISVTFHTLDQCAAIPTLSIYYRAYTWGFEDVEGIVLGVDPTENELPMCWDY
-342 SATVTVLFHSSDL
+342 INTSSDEKTKYYPTV
-355 CADLLSNDLPYTED
+355 ARNSNT
-369 FEEYIVGENVFWG
+369 
-382 VPLSECWDAYNSS
+382 SS
-395 IDAFY
+395 DKF
-400 SLFPLVNQDNGAKR
+400 LFFSSFCNYLGC
-414 LIFASDIADGTV
+414 V
-426 DPHDQYAI
+426 DPQPQYAI

-441 RRLKMTLYAKSGTN
+441 SVLKMSFRAKTITN
-455 LWTPFQVGVM
+455 FYGAFSVGVM
-465 QGKDVS
+465 EGTNASSFEEIMSFNPS
-471 TFTAIGEPFATTD
+471 TSFQ
-484 DYQEY
+484 DYT
-489 NVSFENYIG
+489 VTFENYTGSGKRIAFMG
-498 NGNRITIKM
+498 VAADNDHKRTAVSIDDITI
-507 DAANAENTI
+507 
-516 CMLYVDNITVE
+516 E
-527 LNCYAPSNL
+527 LNCDTPTNL
-536 AASNITF
+536 VVSDVTF
-543 TSADLSWTGS
+543 TTADLSWTGS
-553 PADESYTVRY
+553 PAADSYTVRY

-583 YWEFHSGNEI
+583 YWVFQSGNVI
-593 NGLNGDEGV
+593 NGLNGEEGI
-602 HAGISDY
+602 HAGISDFK
-609 TAHSRRYSFRF
+609 AHSRTHSFRF
-620 SSFRPIGEGETKQ
+620 SSFRPIQEGETKQ

-639 VFSLDA
+639 DFSLDA
-645 PNVFSF
+645 PNVLSF
-651 YCRNQMSDD
+651 YCTNQMEND
-660 NGYEIL
+660 NGHEIL
-666 RIDYSSTDETIHTLA
+666 RIDYKTTDETIHTLA
-681 TIYPSFEWQ
+681 TIYPSHEWQ
-690 RYSFEIPADAKQV
+690 RYSYEIPADAKQV
-703 RFEYLDGMRFV
+703 RFEYLDGTRFV

-726 SYGEWQDVNNI
+726 SYGEWQYVNNI
-737 AVTSTTLSGL
+737 AATNTTLSGL
-747 TLGTEY
+747 TLGTDY
-753 EAQVKSDCSDEWS
+753 EAQVAGSCNNDEWS
-766 QAVSFA
+766 NTVSFA
-772 TLGCTYPVP
+772 TQGCTYPVL
-781 STWDFDD
+781 STWDFED
-788 VAAGQ
+788 ATPGQ
-793 MPQCWNRIG
+793 LPQCWTRMGSSPTKPLVHNIY
-802 VNSTW
+802 
-807 PKVMSYYTYSGSRD
+807 PFSGTQY
-821 LEFYHASADET
+821 LEFYHASSDDAT
-832 TQIAVMPAF
+832 LIAVMPAI
-841 DADLNTLM
+841 DADLNTLR
-849 VEFYGKQTYGDEP
+849 VEFYGKQTYGNDP
-862 AWIEVGYVTDQ
+862 AFIQVGYVTDL
-873 NDAES
+873 NDPES
-878 FHWTKSFYMTDT
+878 YGHAKTFYMTDT
-890 YDKYTAF
+890 PAKYTAF

-904 GYIAFKTTYLNQQ
+904 GYIVFKTSYLNQN
-917 FAIVVDDVTVK
+917 FAIVIDDVTVK
-928 ELECEAVTNL
+928 ELGCEAVTNL
-938 QVTEMGSNCITLNW
+938 QVTETGSNYITLNW

-985 EGLFSN
+985 EGLSSN
-991 TSYQIEVTPECNVVN
+991 TSYQIEVTAECNVVN

-1024 CAAPTGLA
+1024 CAAPTDLA

-1127 FTTPEDFDQPT
+1127 FTTPDFDQPT

-1161 EQHGNQPQYLIP
+1161 EQHGNQPQYLVP

-1214 PLALAEGEWQY
+1214 PLAQAEGEWQY

-1277 PLPYTWDFDDDAP
+1277 PLPYTWDFDDDAT

-1311 QQIIYHSPYHA
+1311 QQNIYHSPYHA

-1431 SCEGPYNLTLNS
+1431 SCEEPYSLTLNS

-1713 QYRSSAELSA
+1713 QYRSYAELSA

-1744 SIDGMAIFN
+1744 SIGGMAIFN

-1790 DATITYQCTL
+1790 AATITYQCTL

-1805 VDLAVGYNWI
+1805 VELAVGYNWI

-1826 AFGSGFVP
+1826 AFGSGFDP

-1874 SITRNLIW
+1874 STTRNLIW

>member
-1 MKRNHLLLALLLA
+1 MLLA
-14 LFMPWAA
+14 LFLPWAA
-21 MAQNECP
+21 MAQTQA
-28 VVTGLN
+28 VLF
-34 VNDVTSNGAT
+34 S
-44 IVWDDNGDDDFTI
+44 DDFEGSSCEWNLIDGT
-57 MAGQMYFTNYYLFDF
+57 Q
-72 LGDQFPVVLT
+72 
-82 HSDPNYGFVKAY
+82 PNQWAWGTAI
-94 DDRDCAKSN
+94 N
-103 NGGIHSTT
+103 NGGTHALYISNDGGGSNAYTNSLYSIVYATRHIAFGTG
-111 AEMVLDVTIPIES
+111 EYTIE
-124 SLSFNARVSSEQ
+124 
-136 DYDKAY
+136 YYWKAY
-142 FSIDGTVQE
+142 GESNYDYLRAWLAPENTELTAG
-151 QLNGI
+151 QLPNGVGANGI
-156 SGEGIWY
+156 SSYINTTPEGWVPLDGGGKLNLSDAWQSQSSTVNVEAGNYMLVFMWANDGSVGTNPPAAIDNVSIVSNCAIIPTASLPY
-163 AYDFTL
+163 VEDFDSYPYYSANDL
-169 PAGSHTLRW
+169 PICWSYINTSTGSHT
-178 YYVKDVSVDY
+178 YPQMESG
-188 NDDCF
+188 
-193 YVTDI
+193 
-198 SISSYVVNEWN
+198 SS
-209 SYEQAHSPYTITDLA
+209 H
-224 TSTEYYVKV
+224 
-233 IRNCTDGSHSS
+233 
-244 DGYVGSFTTLPC
+244 
-256 QPPTGLTIDNVTNN
+256 
-270 YVYYHFD
+270 
-277 SEPGAA
+277 
-283 YQYTIAPSNTTYTE
+283 
-297 EQLFQ
+297 
-302 YVTPRVAQS
+302 
-311 TTFSGAYS
+311 
-319 MYGEDLDTDYYF
+319 
-331 YLRRKCGEDDY
+331 
-342 SATVTVLFHSSDL
+342 
-355 CADLLSNDLPYTED
+355 
-369 FEEYIVGENVFWG
+369 
-382 VPLSECWDAYNSS
+382 NSS
-395 IDAFY
+395 ANALSLY
-400 SLFPLVNQDNGAKR
+400 SYSYCNESTIFVN
-414 LIFASDIADGTV
+414 
-426 DPHDQYAI
+426 DPQPQYAI
-434 LPPMENV
+434 LPEIQDV
-441 RRLKMTLYAKSGTN
+441 SRLKMTLWARARSMDNSATVTYDATFK
-455 LWTPFQVGVM
+455 VGVM
-465 QGKDVS
+465 TDPTDAS
-471 TFTAIGEPFATTD
+471 TFVQIGDPITPQSTT
-484 DYQEY
+484 YEQY
-489 NVSFENYIG
+489 TISFDNYTG
-498 NGNRITIKM
+498 NGTYIAIM
-507 DAANAENTI
+507 IDAASTI
-516 CMLYVDNITVE
+516 SDQPQANHDYHRWVCIDDITVE
-527 LNCYAPSNL
+527 LNCDAPSNL
-536 AASNITF
+536 AINNITF

-593 NGLNGDEGV
+593 NGLNGLEGV

-651 YCRNQMSDD
+651 YCRNQMPDD
-660 NGYEIL
+660 NGYEVL
-666 RIDYSSTDETIHTLA
+666 RIDYRSTDETIHTLA

-726 SYGEWQDVNNI
+726 SYGEWQYVNDI

-766 QAVSFA
+766 QAVSFV
-772 TLGCTYPVP
+772 TQGCTYPVP

-788 VAAGQ
+788 VDAGQ
-793 MPQCWNRIG
+793 MPQCWSRIG

-821 LEFYHASADET
+821 LEFYHASADQT

-938 QVTEMGSNCITLNW
+938 QVTEMGSNYITLNW

-985 EGLFSN
+985 EGLSSN
-991 TSYQIEVTPECNVVN
+991 TSYQIEVTAECNVVN

-1024 CAAPTGLA
+1024 CTAPTNLA

-1127 FTTPEDFDQPT
+1127 FTTPDFDHPT

-1214 PLALAEGEWQY
+1214 PLAQAEGEWQY

-1311 QQIIYHSPYHA
+1311 QQVIYHSPYHA

-1391 EKYIVSFAEADAE
+1391 EKNIVSFAEADAE

-1431 SCEGPYNLTLNS
+1431 SCEEPYSLTLNS

-1539 SAGFTDDF
+1539 SAGFIDDF

-1605 FEETGNYNFTFDW
+1605 FEETGNYNFKFDW

-1744 SIDGMAIFN
+1744 SIGGMAIFN

-1790 DATITYQCTL
+1790 AATITYQCTL

-1805 VDLAVGYNWI
+1805 VELAVGYNWI

-1874 SITRNLIW
+1874 STTRNLIW

>member
-1 MKRNHLLLALLLA
+1 MKRKHLLLTLLLA
-14 LFMPWAA
+14 VMVPWAA
-21 MAQNECP
+21 MGQTQN
-28 VVTGLN
+28 VFF
-34 VNDVTSNGAT
+34 S
-44 IVWDDNGDDDFTI
+44 DDFEGSSCEWNLINGTH
-57 MAGQMYFTNYYLFDF
+57 TNQWAW
-72 LGDQFPVVLT
+72 GT
-82 HSDPNYGFVKAY
+82 AT
-94 DDRDCAKSN
+94 N
-103 NGGIHSTT
+103 NGGTHALYISNDGGGSNAYTNSLYSIVYATRHIAFGTGEYTIAYDWKANGESNYDYLRAWLAPGNTELT
-111 AEMVLDVTIPIES
+111 A
-124 SLSFNARVSSEQ
+124 
-136 DYDKAY
+136 
-142 FSIDGTVQE
+142 G
-151 QLNGI
+151 QLPNGMGANGI
-156 SGEGIWY
+156 SSYINTTPDGWLSLDGGGKLNLSEAWQSKSSTVNVEAGNYVLVFMWANDGSVGTNPPAAIDNMSIVSNCAIIPTASLPY
-163 AYDFTL
+163 VEDFDSYPYYSANDL
-169 PAGSHTLRW
+169 PICWSYINTSTGSHT
-178 YYVKDVSVDY
+178 YPQMESG
-188 NDDCF
+188 
-193 YVTDI
+193 
-198 SISSYVVNEWN
+198 SS
-209 SYEQAHSPYTITDLA
+209 H
-224 TSTEYYVKV
+224 
-233 IRNCTDGSHSS
+233 
-244 DGYVGSFTTLPC
+244 
-256 QPPTGLTIDNVTNN
+256 
-270 YVYYHFD
+270 
-277 SEPGAA
+277 
-283 YQYTIAPSNTTYTE
+283 
-297 EQLFQ
+297 
-302 YVTPRVAQS
+302 
-311 TTFSGAYS
+311 
-319 MYGEDLDTDYYF
+319 
-331 YLRRKCGEDDY
+331 
-342 SATVTVLFHSSDL
+342 
-355 CADLLSNDLPYTED
+355 
-369 FEEYIVGENVFWG
+369 
-382 VPLSECWDAYNSS
+382 NSS
-395 IDAFY
+395 ANALSLY
-400 SLFPLVNQDNGAKR
+400 SYSYCNENLTFL
-414 LIFASDIADGTV
+414 AD
-426 DPHDQYAI
+426 PQPQYAI
-434 LPPMENV
+434 LPEIQDV
-441 RRLKMTLYAKSGTN
+441 GRLKMTLWARARSMDNSATVTYDATFK
-455 LWTPFQVGVM
+455 VGVM
-465 QGKDVS
+465 TDPADAS
-471 TFTAIGEPFATTD
+471 TFVQIGDPLTPQSTT
-484 DYQEY
+484 YEQY
-489 NVSFENYIG
+489 TISFDNYTG
-498 NGNRITIKM
+498 NGTYIAIM
-507 DAANAENTI
+507 IDAASTI
-516 CMLYVDNITVE
+516 SDQPQASHDYHRWVCIDDITVD
-527 LNCYAPSNL
+527 LNCYAPTGL

-573 FSEGFENGLD
+573 SSEGFENGLD

-651 YCRNQMSDD
+651 YCRNQMPDD
-660 NGYEIL
+660 NGYEVL
-666 RIDYSSTDETIHTLA
+666 RIDYRSTDETIHTLE
-681 TIYPSFEWQ
+681 TIYPSSEWQ
-690 RYSFEIPADAKQV
+690 RYSYEIPADAKQV

-772 TLGCTYPVP
+772 TQGCTYPVP

-793 MPQCWNRIG
+793 MPQCWSRIG

-821 LEFYHASADET
+821 LEFYHASADQT
-832 TQIAVMPAF
+832 TQIAIMPAF

-849 VEFYGKQTYGDEP
+849 VEFYGKQSYGTDP

-928 ELECEAVTNL
+928 ELSCQAVTNL
-938 QVTEMGSNCITLNW
+938 QVTETGSDYVVLEW
-952 DGQDD
+952 EGQEN
-957 ADFYIYYTNL
+957 AGFYVYYHND
-967 TTQERLR
+967 TQQPDYSYAEQSPFR
-974 TPGTVRPPYTL
+974 L
-985 EGLFSN
+985 EGLTSN
-991 TSYQIEVTPECNVVN
+991 TSYTIRVTPECNVVN

-1024 CAAPTGLA
+1024 CAAPTDLA

-1075 NGMDG
+1075 NGMDE

-1127 FTTPEDFDQPT
+1127 FTTPDFDQPT

-1161 EQHGNQPQYLIP
+1161 EQHGTQPQYLIP

-1214 PLALAEGEWQY
+1214 PLAQAEGEWQY

-1253 TTPDLWTLLLHPSVF
+1253 TTPDLWTLLLLPSVF

-1311 QQIIYHSPYHA
+1311 QQAIYHSPYHA

-1431 SCEGPYNLTLNS
+1431 SCEEPYSLTLNS

-1490 ENPPVAQVTGLNPV
+1490 ENPPVAQVTGLYPV

-1694 RNDGSQGNPYPAAV
+1694 RNDDSQGNPYPAAV

-1744 SIDGMAIFN
+1744 SIGGMAIFN

-1790 DATITYQCTL
+1790 AATITYQCTL

-1805 VDLAVGYNWI
+1805 VELAVGYNWI

-1834 TNGDMI
+1834 INGDMI

-1874 SITRNLIW
+1874 STTRNLIW

>member
-1 MKRNHLLLALLLA
+1 MKRKHLLLTLLLA
-14 LFMPWAA
+14 VMVPWAA
-21 MAQNECP
+21 MGQTQN
-28 VVTGLN
+28 VFF
-34 VNDVTSNGAT
+34 S
-44 IVWDDNGDDDFTI
+44 DDFEGSSCEWNLINGTH
-57 MAGQMYFTNYYLFDF
+57 TNQWAW
-72 LGDQFPVVLT
+72 GT
-82 HSDPNYGFVKAY
+82 AT
-94 DDRDCAKSN
+94 N
-103 NGGIHSTT
+103 NGGTHALYVSNDGGESNAYSNNLYSIVYATRLIAFEVGEYTIAYDWKAKGESNYDYLRAWLAPENTQLT
-111 AEMVLDVTIPIES
+111 A
-124 SLSFNARVSSEQ
+124 
-136 DYDKAY
+136 
-142 FSIDGTVQE
+142 G
-151 QLNGI
+151 QLPNGQGANGI
-156 SGEGIWY
+156 SSYISTTPDGWLSLDGGGKLNLSEAWQSQSSTVNVEAGNYMLVFMWANDASVGENPPAAIDNVSIVSNCAIIPTASLPY
-163 AYDFTL
+163 VEDFDSYPYYSANDL
-169 PAGSHTLRW
+169 PICWSYINTSTGSHT
-178 YYVKDVSVDY
+178 YPQMESG
-188 NDDCF
+188 
-193 YVTDI
+193 
-198 SISSYVVNEWN
+198 SS
-209 SYEQAHSPYTITDLA
+209 H
-224 TSTEYYVKV
+224 
-233 IRNCTDGSHSS
+233 
-244 DGYVGSFTTLPC
+244 
-256 QPPTGLTIDNVTNN
+256 
-270 YVYYHFD
+270 
-277 SEPGAA
+277 
-283 YQYTIAPSNTTYTE
+283 
-297 EQLFQ
+297 
-302 YVTPRVAQS
+302 
-311 TTFSGAYS
+311 
-319 MYGEDLDTDYYF
+319 
-331 YLRRKCGEDDY
+331 
-342 SATVTVLFHSSDL
+342 
-355 CADLLSNDLPYTED
+355 
-369 FEEYIVGENVFWG
+369 
-382 VPLSECWDAYNSS
+382 NSS
-395 IDAFY
+395 ANALSLY
-400 SLFPLVNQDNGAKR
+400 SYSYCNESTIFVN
-414 LIFASDIADGTV
+414 
-426 DPHDQYAI
+426 DPQPQYAI
-434 LPPMENV
+434 LPEIQDV
-441 RRLKMTLYAKSGTN
+441 SRLKMTLWARARSMDNSATVTYDATFK
-455 LWTPFQVGVM
+455 VGVM
-465 QGKDVS
+465 TDPTDAS
-471 TFTAIGEPFATTD
+471 TFVQIGDPITPQSTT
-484 DYQEY
+484 YEQY
-489 NVSFENYIG
+489 TISFDNYTG
-498 NGNRITIKM
+498 NGTYIAIM
-507 DAANAENTI
+507 IDAASTI
-516 CMLYVDNITVE
+516 SDQPQASHDYHRWVCIDDITVE
-527 LNCYAPSNL
+527 LNCDAPSNL
-536 AASNITF
+536 AVNNITF

-620 SSFRPIGEGETKQ
+620 SSFRPIEEGETKQ

-772 TLGCTYPVP
+772 TQGCTYPVP

-938 QVTEMGSNCITLNW
+938 QVTEMGSNYITLNW

-974 TPGTVRPPYTL
+974 TPGAVRPPYTL
-985 EGLFSN
+985 EDLSSN
-991 TSYQIEVTPECNVVN
+991 TSYQIEVTAECNVVN

-1024 CAAPTGLA
+1024 CAAPTNLA
-1032 VSNVTAATAD
+1032 VNNVTANTAD

-1080 WLIGQQLNNNP
+1080 WLIGQQLNNNL

-1127 FTTPEDFDQPT
+1127 FTTPDFDQPT

-1161 EQHGNQPQYLIP
+1161 EQHGSQPQYLIP

-1179 YTVELPDD
+1179 YMVELPDD

-1201 PSASVYIDDITFT
+1201 PSAFVYIDDITFT
-1214 PLALAEGEWQY
+1214 PLAQAEGEWQY

-1340 AFVTDLNTLRVAFY
+1340 EFVTDLNTLRVAFY

-1431 SCEGPYNLTLNS
+1431 SCEEPYSLTLNS

-1732 EITLATLKQSLC
+1732 EITLATLKQSLS
-1744 SIDGMAIFN
+1744 SIGGMAIFN

-1790 DATITYQCTL
+1790 AATITYQCTL

-1805 VDLAVGYNWI
+1805 VELAVGYNWI

-1874 SITRNLIW
+1874 STTRNLIW

>member
-1 MKRNHLLLALLLA
+1 MKRKHLLLTLLLA
-14 LFMPWAA
+14 LFLPWAA
-21 MAQNECP
+21 MAQ
-28 VVTGLN
+28 TQN
-34 VNDVTSNGAT
+34 VLFS
-44 IVWDDNGDDDFTI
+44 DNFEG
-57 MAGQMYFTNYYLFDF
+57 
-72 LGDQFPVVLT
+72 
-82 HSDPNYGFVKAY
+82 
-94 DDRDCAKSN
+94 
-103 NGGIHSTT
+103 
-111 AEMVLDVTIPIES
+111 S
-124 SLSFNARVSSEQ
+124 SCEWNL
-136 DYDKAY
+136 
-142 FSIDGTVQE
+142 IDGTQPNQWAWGTAINKGGTHALYISNDGGGSNAYTNSLYSIVYATRHIAFGTGE
-151 QLNGI
+151 YTIAYDWKANGESNYDYLRAWLAPENTELTAGQLPNGNGASGI
-156 SGEGIWY
+156 SSYINTTPEGWVPLDGGGKLNLSDAWQSQSSTVNVEAGNYMLVFMWANDGSVGTNPPAAIDNVSIVSNCAIIPTASLPY
-163 AYDFTL
+163 VEDFDSYPYYSANDL
-169 PAGSHTLRW
+169 PICWSYINTSTGSHT
-178 YYVKDVSVDY
+178 YPQMESG
-188 NDDCF
+188 
-193 YVTDI
+193 
-198 SISSYVVNEWN
+198 SS
-209 SYEQAHSPYTITDLA
+209 H
-224 TSTEYYVKV
+224 
-233 IRNCTDGSHSS
+233 
-244 DGYVGSFTTLPC
+244 
-256 QPPTGLTIDNVTNN
+256 
-270 YVYYHFD
+270 
-277 SEPGAA
+277 
-283 YQYTIAPSNTTYTE
+283 
-297 EQLFQ
+297 
-302 YVTPRVAQS
+302 
-311 TTFSGAYS
+311 
-319 MYGEDLDTDYYF
+319 
-331 YLRRKCGEDDY
+331 
-342 SATVTVLFHSSDL
+342 
-355 CADLLSNDLPYTED
+355 
-369 FEEYIVGENVFWG
+369 
-382 VPLSECWDAYNSS
+382 NSS
-395 IDAFY
+395 ANALSLY
-400 SLFPLVNQDNGAKR
+400 SYSYCNENLTFL
-414 LIFASDIADGTV
+414 AD
-426 DPHDQYAI
+426 PQPQYAI
-434 LPPMENV
+434 LPEIQDV
-441 RRLKMTLYAKSGTN
+441 SRLKMTLWARARSMDNSATVTYDATFK
-455 LWTPFQVGVM
+455 VGVM
-465 QGKDVS
+465 TDPTDAS
-471 TFTAIGEPFATTD
+471 TFVQIGDPITPQSTT
-484 DYQEY
+484 YEQY
-489 NVSFENYIG
+489 TISFDNYTG
-498 NGNRITIKM
+498 NGTYIAIM
-507 DAANAENTI
+507 IDAASTI
-516 CMLYVDNITVE
+516 SDQPQASHDYHRWVCIDDITVD
-527 LNCYAPSNL
+527 LNCYAPTGL

-609 TAHSRRYSFRF
+609 TAHSRTYSFRF
-620 SSFRPIGEGETKQ
+620 SSFRPIEEGETKQ

-651 YCRNQMSDD
+651 YCRNQMPDD

-681 TIYPSFEWQ
+681 TIYPSHEWQ
-690 RYSFEIPADAKQV
+690 RYSYEIPADAKQV
-703 RFEYLDGMRFV
+703 RFEYLDGTRFV

-726 SYGEWQDVNNI
+726 SYGEWQYVNNI
-737 AVTSTTLSGL
+737 AATNTTLSGL
-747 TLGTEY
+747 TLGTDY
-753 EAQVKSDCSDEWS
+753 EAQVAGSCNNDEWS
-766 QAVSFA
+766 NTVSFA
-772 TLGCTYPVP
+772 TQGCTYPVL
-781 STWDFDD
+781 STWDFED
-788 VAAGQ
+788 ATPGQ
-793 MPQCWNRIG
+793 LPQCWTRMGSSPTKPLVHNIY
-802 VNSTW
+802 
-807 PKVMSYYTYSGSRD
+807 PFSGTQY
-821 LEFYHASADET
+821 LEFYHASPDDAT
-832 TQIAVMPAF
+832 LIAVMPAI
-841 DADLNTLM
+841 DADLNTLR
-849 VEFYGKQTYGDEP
+849 VEFYGKQTYGNDP

-873 NDAES
+873 NDDES

-928 ELECEAVTNL
+928 ELSCQAVTNL
-938 QVTEMGSNCITLNW
+938 QYTETGSDYVVLEW
-952 DGQDD
+952 EGQDN

-985 EGLFSN
+985 EGLSSN
-991 TSYQIEVTPECNVVN
+991 TSYQIEVTAECNVVN
-1006 SNPADPNLV
+1006 TNPADPNLV

-1127 FTTPEDFDQPT
+1127 FTTPDFDQPT

-1161 EQHGNQPQYLIP
+1161 EQHGSQPQYLIP

-1179 YTVELPDD
+1179 YMVELPDD

-1214 PLALAEGEWQY
+1214 PLAQAEGEWQY

-1311 QQIIYHSPYHA
+1311 QQVIYHSPYHA

-1431 SCEGPYNLTLNS
+1431 SCEEPYSLTLNS

-1713 QYRSSAELSA
+1713 QYRSSAKLSA

-1744 SIDGMAIFN
+1744 SIGGMAIFN

-1790 DATITYQCTL
+1790 AGTITYQCTL

-1805 VDLAVGYNWI
+1805 VELAVGYNWI

-1826 AFGSGFVP
+1826 AFGSDFIP

-1863 NGHGYVYYSNA
+1863 KGHGYVYYSNA
-1874 SITRNLIW
+1874 STTRNLIW

>member
-1 MKRNHLLLALLLA
+1 
-14 LFMPWAA
+14 

-57 MAGQMYFTNYYLFDF
+57 MAGEMDFTNYYLFDF

-94 DDRDCAKSN
+94 DDGDCAKSN
-103 NGGIHSTT
+103 NGGHHSTT

-156 SGEGIWY
+156 SGEGIWC

-169 PAGSHTLRW
+169 PAGLHTLRW
-178 YYVKDVSVDY
+178 YYVKDVSVDD

-465 QGKDVS
+465 QGKDAS

-498 NGNRITIKM
+498 NGNRIAIKM

-666 RIDYSSTDETIHTLA
+666 RIDYRSTDETIHTLA

-719 TVSKMVA
+719 TVSKIVA
-726 SYGEWQDVNNI
+726 SYGEWQYVNDI

-766 QAVSFA
+766 QAVSFV
-772 TLGCTYPVP
+772 TQGCTYPVP
-781 STWDFDD
+781 STWDFED
-788 VAAGQ
+788 ATPGQ
-793 MPQCWNRIG
+793 LPQCWTRMGSSPTKPLVHNI
-802 VNSTW
+802 
-807 PKVMSYYTYSGSRD
+807 YHFSGTQY
-821 LEFYHASADET
+821 LEFYHASPDDAT
-832 TQIAVMPAF
+832 LIAVMPAI
-841 DADLNTLM
+841 DADLNTLR
-849 VEFYGKQTYGDEP
+849 VEFYGKQTYGNDP
-862 AWIEVGYVTDQ
+862 AFIQVGYVTDL
-873 NDAES
+873 NDPES
-878 FHWTKSFYMTDT
+878 YGHAKTFYMTDT
-890 YDKYTAF
+890 PAKYTAF

-904 GYIAFKTTYLNQQ
+904 GYIVFKTSYLNQN
-917 FAIVVDDVTVK
+917 FAIVIDDVTVK
-928 ELECEAVTNL
+928 ELGCEAVTNL
-938 QVTEMGSNCITLNW
+938 QVTETGSNSITLDW

-957 ADFYIYYTNL
+957 AEFYIYYLNQ
-967 TTQERLR
+967 TTQESMR

-985 EGLFSN
+985 EGLSSN
-991 TSYQIEVTPECNVVN
+991 TSYQIEVTAECNVVN

-1032 VSNVTAATAD
+1032 VNNVTAATAD

-1060 AAVGGDTPLVEQGFE
+1060 AAVGGDTLLVEQGFE
-1075 NGMDG
+1075 NGMDV

-1127 FTTPEDFDQPT
+1127 FTTPDFDQPT

-1214 PLALAEGEWQY
+1214 PLAQAEGEWQY

-1340 AFVTDLNTLRVAFY
+1340 AFVTDLNTLRVVFY

-1431 SCEGPYNLTLNS
+1431 SCEEPYSLTLNS

-1744 SIDGMAIFN
+1744 SIGGMAIFN

-1790 DATITYQCTL
+1790 AATITYQCTL

-1805 VDLAVGYNWI
+1805 VELAVGYNWI

-1826 AFGSGFVP
+1826 AFGSDFVP

-1874 SITRNLIW
+1874 STTRNLIW

>member
-1 MKRNHLLLALLLA
+1 
-14 LFMPWAA
+14 

-465 QGKDVS
+465 QGKDAS

-498 NGNRITIKM
+498 NGNRIAIKM

-766 QAVSFA
+766 QAVSFV
-772 TLGCTYPVP
+772 TQGCTYPVP

-788 VAAGQ
+788 VDAGQ
-793 MPQCWNRIG
+793 MPQCWSRIG

-938 QVTEMGSNCITLNW
+938 QVTEMGSNYITLNW

-974 TPGTVRPPYTL
+974 TQGTVRPPYTL
-985 EGLFSN
+985 EDLSSN
-991 TSYQIEVTPECNVVN
+991 TSYQIEVTAECNVVN

-1127 FTTPEDFDQPT
+1127 FTTPDFDQPT

-1214 PLALAEGEWQY
+1214 PLAQAEGEWQY

-1431 SCEGPYNLTLNS
+1431 SCEEPYSLTLNS

-1561 NAWVYGSAAHNGA
+1561 NTWVYGSAAHNGA

-1605 FEETGNYNFTFDW
+1605 FEETGSYNFTFDW

-1744 SIDGMAIFN
+1744 SIGGMAIFN

-1790 DATITYQCTL
+1790 AATITYQCTL

-1805 VDLAVGYNWI
+1805 VELAVGYNWI

-1826 AFGSGFVP
+1826 AFGSDFVP

-1840 INEDGQTATYQNGV
+1840 FNEDGQTATYQNGV

>member
-1 MKRNHLLLALLLA
+1 MKRKHLLLTLLLA
-14 LFMPWAA
+14 LFLPWAA
-21 MAQNECP
+21 MAQTQA
-28 VVTGLN
+28 VLF
-34 VNDVTSNGAT
+34 S
-44 IVWDDNGDDDFTI
+44 DDFEGSSCEWNLIDGT
-57 MAGQMYFTNYYLFDF
+57 Q
-72 LGDQFPVVLT
+72 
-82 HSDPNYGFVKAY
+82 PNQWAWGTAI
-94 DDRDCAKSN
+94 N
-103 NGGIHSTT
+103 NGGTHALYISNDGGGSNAYTNSLYSIVYATRHIAFGTG
-111 AEMVLDVTIPIES
+111 EYTIE
-124 SLSFNARVSSEQ
+124 
-136 DYDKAY
+136 YDWKAY
-142 FSIDGTVQE
+142 GESNYDYLRAWLAPGST
-151 QLNGI
+151 QLIAGQLPNGNGASGI
-156 SGEGIWY
+156 SSYINTTPEGWVPLDGGGKLNLSDAWQSQSSTVNVEAGNYMLVFMWANDGSVGTNPPAAIDNVSIVSNCAIIPTASLPY
-163 AYDFTL
+163 VEDFDSYPYYSANDL
-169 PAGSHTLRW
+169 PICWSYINTSTGSHT
-178 YYVKDVSVDY
+178 YPQMESG
-188 NDDCF
+188 
-193 YVTDI
+193 
-198 SISSYVVNEWN
+198 SS
-209 SYEQAHSPYTITDLA
+209 H
-224 TSTEYYVKV
+224 
-233 IRNCTDGSHSS
+233 
-244 DGYVGSFTTLPC
+244 
-256 QPPTGLTIDNVTNN
+256 
-270 YVYYHFD
+270 
-277 SEPGAA
+277 
-283 YQYTIAPSNTTYTE
+283 
-297 EQLFQ
+297 
-302 YVTPRVAQS
+302 
-311 TTFSGAYS
+311 
-319 MYGEDLDTDYYF
+319 
-331 YLRRKCGEDDY
+331 
-342 SATVTVLFHSSDL
+342 
-355 CADLLSNDLPYTED
+355 
-369 FEEYIVGENVFWG
+369 
-382 VPLSECWDAYNSS
+382 NSS
-395 IDAFY
+395 ANALSLY
-400 SLFPLVNQDNGAKR
+400 SYSYCNESTIFVN
-414 LIFASDIADGTV
+414 
-426 DPHDQYAI
+426 DPQPQYAI
-434 LPPMENV
+434 LPEIQDV
-441 RRLKMTLYAKSGTN
+441 SRLKMTLWARARSMDNSATVTYDATFK
-455 LWTPFQVGVM
+455 VGVM
-465 QGKDVS
+465 TDPTDAS
-471 TFTAIGEPFATTD
+471 TFVQIEDPITPQSTAYEQYTINFDNYTD
-484 DYQEY
+484 DGT
-489 NVSFENYIG
+489 YIA
-498 NGNRITIKM
+498 IMIEAASTIS
-507 DAANAENTI
+507 DQPQASHDYHRWVCI
-516 CMLYVDNITVE
+516 DDITVE
-527 LNCYAPSNL
+527 LNCDAPSNL
-536 AASNITF
+536 AINNITF

-753 EAQVKSDCSDEWS
+753 EAQVKSECSDEWS

-772 TLGCTYPVP
+772 TKGCTYPVP

-807 PKVMSYYTYSGSRD
+807 PKVNSYYTYSGSRD
-821 LEFYHASADET
+821 LEFYHASADEI

-849 VEFYGKQTYGDEP
+849 VEFYGKQSYGIDP

-890 YDKYTAF
+890 YEKYTAF

-938 QVTEMGSNCITLNW
+938 QVTEMGSNYITLNW

-985 EGLFSN
+985 EGLSSN
-991 TSYQIEVTPECNVVN
+991 TSYQIEVTAECNVVN

-1127 FTTPEDFDQPT
+1127 FTTPDFDQPT
-1138 VLKFYYKKGTA
+1138 VLKFYFKKGTA

-1214 PLALAEGEWQY
+1214 PLAQAEGEWQY

-1268 FTTTMGCTY
+1268 FTTAMGCTY

-1431 SCEGPYNLTLNS
+1431 SCEEPYSLTLNS

-1605 FEETGNYNFTFDW
+1605 FEETGNYNFKFDW

-1744 SIDGMAIFN
+1744 SIGGMAIFN

-1790 DATITYQCTL
+1790 AATITYQCTL

-1805 VDLAVGYNWI
+1805 VELAVGYNWI

-1874 SITRNLIW
+1874 STTRNLIW

>member
-1 MKRNHLLLALLLA
+1 
-14 LFMPWAA
+14 
-21 MAQNECP
+21 MAQTQA
-28 VVTGLN
+28 VLF
-34 VNDVTSNGAT
+34 S
-44 IVWDDNGDDDFTI
+44 DDFEGSSCEWNLIDGT
-57 MAGQMYFTNYYLFDF
+57 Q
-72 LGDQFPVVLT
+72 
-82 HSDPNYGFVKAY
+82 PNQWAWGTAI
-94 DDRDCAKSN
+94 N
-103 NGGIHSTT
+103 NGGTHALYISNDGGGSNAYTNSLYSIVYATRHIAFGTG
-111 AEMVLDVTIPIES
+111 EYTIE
-124 SLSFNARVSSEQ
+124 
-136 DYDKAY
+136 YDWKAY
-142 FSIDGTVQE
+142 GESNYDYLRAWLAPGST
-151 QLNGI
+151 QLIAGQLPNGNGASGI
-156 SGEGIWY
+156 SSYINTTPEGWVPLDGGGKLNLSDAWQSQSSTVNVEAGNYMLVFMWANDGSVGTNPPAAIDNVSIVSNCAIIPTASLPY
-163 AYDFTL
+163 VEDFDSYPYYSANDL
-169 PAGSHTLRW
+169 PICWSYINTSTGSHT
-178 YYVKDVSVDY
+178 YPQMESG
-188 NDDCF
+188 
-193 YVTDI
+193 
-198 SISSYVVNEWN
+198 SS
-209 SYEQAHSPYTITDLA
+209 H
-224 TSTEYYVKV
+224 
-233 IRNCTDGSHSS
+233 
-244 DGYVGSFTTLPC
+244 
-256 QPPTGLTIDNVTNN
+256 
-270 YVYYHFD
+270 
-277 SEPGAA
+277 
-283 YQYTIAPSNTTYTE
+283 
-297 EQLFQ
+297 
-302 YVTPRVAQS
+302 
-311 TTFSGAYS
+311 
-319 MYGEDLDTDYYF
+319 
-331 YLRRKCGEDDY
+331 
-342 SATVTVLFHSSDL
+342 
-355 CADLLSNDLPYTED
+355 
-369 FEEYIVGENVFWG
+369 
-382 VPLSECWDAYNSS
+382 NSS
-395 IDAFY
+395 ANALSLY
-400 SLFPLVNQDNGAKR
+400 SYSYCNESTIFVN
-414 LIFASDIADGTV
+414 
-426 DPHDQYAI
+426 DPQPQYAI
-434 LPPMENV
+434 LPEIQDV
-441 RRLKMTLYAKSGTN
+441 SRLKMTLWARARSMDNSATVTYDATFK
-455 LWTPFQVGVM
+455 VGVM
-465 QGKDVS
+465 TDPTDAS
-471 TFTAIGEPFATTD
+471 TFVQIGDPITPQSTT
-484 DYQEY
+484 YEQY
-489 NVSFENYIG
+489 TISFDNYTG
-498 NGNRITIKM
+498 NGTYIAIM
-507 DAANAENTI
+507 IDAASTI
-516 CMLYVDNITVE
+516 SDQPQASHDYHRWVCIDDITVD
-527 LNCYAPSNL
+527 LNCYAPTGL

-651 YCRNQMSDD
+651 YCRNQMPDD
-660 NGYEIL
+660 NGYEVL
-666 RIDYSSTDETIHTLA
+666 RIDYRSTDETIHTLA

-726 SYGEWQDVNNI
+726 SYGEWQYVNDI

-766 QAVSFA
+766 QAVSFV
-772 TLGCTYPVP
+772 TQGCTYPVP

-788 VAAGQ
+788 VDAGQ
-793 MPQCWNRIG
+793 MPQCWSRIG

-821 LEFYHASADET
+821 LEFYHASADQT

-917 FAIVVDDVTVK
+917 FAIVVDDVSVK

-938 QVTEMGSNCITLNW
+938 QVTEMGSNYITLNW

-985 EGLFSN
+985 EGLSSN
-991 TSYQIEVTPECNVVN
+991 TSYQIEVTAECNVVN

-1024 CAAPTGLA
+1024 CTAPTNLA

-1080 WLIGQQLNNNP
+1080 WLIGQQLYNNP

-1214 PLALAEGEWQY
+1214 PLAQAEGEWQY

-1431 SCEGPYNLTLNS
+1431 SCEEPYSLTLNS
-1443 ISNNGAT
+1443 ISNNGAI

-1517 DDYSAAEI
+1517 GDYSAAEI

-1744 SIDGMAIFN
+1744 SIGGMAIFN

-1790 DATITYQCTL
+1790 AATITYQCTL

-1805 VDLAVGYNWI
+1805 VELAVGYNWI

-1874 SITRNLIW
+1874 STTRNLIW

>member
-1 MKRNHLLLALLLA
+1 MKRKHLLLTLLLA
-14 LFMPWAA
+14 LFLPWAA
-21 MAQNECP
+21 MAQ
-28 VVTGLN
+28 TQN
-34 VNDVTSNGAT
+34 VLFS
-44 IVWDDNGDDDFTI
+44 DDFEGSSCEWNLINGTQTNQWAWGTATNNGSKALYISNNDGGSNAYTNSLYSIVYATRHIAFGTGEYTI
-57 MAGQMYFTNYYLFDF
+57 AYDWKAYGESNYDYLRAWLAPENTELTAGQL
-72 LGDQFPVVLT
+72 
-82 HSDPNYGFVKAY
+82 PN
-94 DDRDCAKSN
+94 
-103 NGGIHSTT
+103 GIG
-111 AEMVLDVTIPIES
+111 A
-124 SLSFNARVSSEQ
+124 
-136 DYDKAY
+136 
-142 FSIDGTVQE
+142 
-151 QLNGI
+151 NGI
-156 SGEGIWY
+156 SSYINTTPEGWVPLDGGGKLNLSDAWQSQSSTVNVEAGNYMLVFMWANDGSVGTNPPAAIDNVSIVSNCAIIPTASLPY
-163 AYDFTL
+163 VEDFDSYPYYSANDL
-169 PAGSHTLRW
+169 PICWSYINTSTGSHT
-178 YYVKDVSVDY
+178 YPQMESG
-188 NDDCF
+188 
-193 YVTDI
+193 
-198 SISSYVVNEWN
+198 SS
-209 SYEQAHSPYTITDLA
+209 H
-224 TSTEYYVKV
+224 
-233 IRNCTDGSHSS
+233 
-244 DGYVGSFTTLPC
+244 
-256 QPPTGLTIDNVTNN
+256 
-270 YVYYHFD
+270 
-277 SEPGAA
+277 
-283 YQYTIAPSNTTYTE
+283 
-297 EQLFQ
+297 
-302 YVTPRVAQS
+302 
-311 TTFSGAYS
+311 
-319 MYGEDLDTDYYF
+319 
-331 YLRRKCGEDDY
+331 
-342 SATVTVLFHSSDL
+342 
-355 CADLLSNDLPYTED
+355 
-369 FEEYIVGENVFWG
+369 
-382 VPLSECWDAYNSS
+382 NSS
-395 IDAFY
+395 ANALSLY
-400 SLFPLVNQDNGAKR
+400 SYSYCNESTIFVN
-414 LIFASDIADGTV
+414 
-426 DPHDQYAI
+426 DPQPQYAI
-434 LPPMENV
+434 LPEIQDV
-441 RRLKMTLYAKSGTN
+441 SRLKMTLWARARSMDNSATVTYDATFK
-455 LWTPFQVGVM
+455 VGVM
-465 QGKDVS
+465 TDPTDAS
-471 TFTAIGEPFATTD
+471 TFVQIGDPLTPQSTT
-484 DYQEY
+484 YEQY
-489 NVSFENYIG
+489 TISFDNYTG
-498 NGNRITIKM
+498 NGTYIAIM
-507 DAANAENTI
+507 IDAASTI
-516 CMLYVDNITVE
+516 SDQPQASHDYHRWVCIDDITVD
-527 LNCYAPSNL
+527 LNCYAPTGL

-593 NGLNGDEGV
+593 NGLNGLEGV

-620 SSFRPIGEGETKQ
+620 SSFRPIEEGETKQ

-651 YCRNQMSDD
+651 YCRNQMPDD
-660 NGYEIL
+660 NGYEVL
-666 RIDYSSTDETIHTLA
+666 RIDYRSTDETIHTLA

-726 SYGEWQDVNNI
+726 SYGEWQYVNDI

-766 QAVSFA
+766 QAVSFV
-772 TLGCTYPVP
+772 TQGCTYPVP

-788 VAAGQ
+788 VDAGQ
-793 MPQCWNRIG
+793 MPQCWSRIG

-938 QVTEMGSNCITLNW
+938 QVTEMGSNYITLNW

-985 EGLFSN
+985 EGLSSN
-991 TSYQIEVTPECNVVN
+991 TSYQIEVTAECNVVN

-1024 CAAPTGLA
+1024 CAAPTGLT

-1075 NGMDG
+1075 NGMDE

-1127 FTTPEDFDQPT
+1127 FTTPDFDQPT

-1187 VYGIEIDYVPTDEA
+1187 VYGIEIDYVPTDED

-1214 PLALAEGEWQY
+1214 PLAQAEGEWQY

-1277 PLPYTWDFDDDAP
+1277 PLPYTWDFDEDAP

-1391 EKYIVSFAEADAE
+1391 EKYIVSFAEVDAE

-1431 SCEGPYNLTLNS
+1431 SCEEPYSLTLNS

-1479 NASISLDNGND
+1479 SASISLDNGND

-1723 GINWWSPEG
+1723 RINWWSPEG
-1732 EITLATLKQSLC
+1732 EITLATLKQSLS
-1744 SIDGMAIFN
+1744 SIGGMAIFN

-1790 DATITYQCTL
+1790 AATITYQCTL

-1805 VDLAVGYNWI
+1805 VELAVGYNWI

-1874 SITRNLIW
+1874 STTRNLIW

>member
-1 MKRNHLLLALLLA
+1 MTLLLAV
-14 LFMPWAA
+14 MVPWAA
-21 MAQNECP
+21 MGQTQN
-28 VVTGLN
+28 VFF
-34 VNDVTSNGAT
+34 S
-44 IVWDDNGDDDFTI
+44 DDFEGSSCEWNLINGT
-57 MAGQMYFTNYYLFDF
+57 QTNQWAW
-72 LGDQFPVVLT
+72 GT
-82 HSDPNYGFVKAY
+82 AI
-94 DDRDCAKSN
+94 N
-103 NGGIHSTT
+103 NGGTHALYISNDGGGSNAYTNSLYSIVYATRHIAFGTGEYTIAYDWKANGESNYDYLRAWLAPENTELT
-111 AEMVLDVTIPIES
+111 A
-124 SLSFNARVSSEQ
+124 
-136 DYDKAY
+136 
-142 FSIDGTVQE
+142 G
-151 QLNGI
+151 QLPNGQGANGI
-156 SGEGIWY
+156 SSYINTTPEGWVPLDGGGKLNLSDVWQSQSSTVNVEAGNYMLVFMWANDGSVGTNPPAAIDNVSIVSNCAIIPTASLPY
-163 AYDFTL
+163 VEDFDSYPYYSANDL
-169 PAGSHTLRW
+169 PICWSYINTSTGSHT
-178 YYVKDVSVDY
+178 YPQMESG
-188 NDDCF
+188 
-193 YVTDI
+193 
-198 SISSYVVNEWN
+198 SS
-209 SYEQAHSPYTITDLA
+209 H
-224 TSTEYYVKV
+224 
-233 IRNCTDGSHSS
+233 
-244 DGYVGSFTTLPC
+244 
-256 QPPTGLTIDNVTNN
+256 
-270 YVYYHFD
+270 
-277 SEPGAA
+277 
-283 YQYTIAPSNTTYTE
+283 
-297 EQLFQ
+297 
-302 YVTPRVAQS
+302 
-311 TTFSGAYS
+311 
-319 MYGEDLDTDYYF
+319 
-331 YLRRKCGEDDY
+331 
-342 SATVTVLFHSSDL
+342 
-355 CADLLSNDLPYTED
+355 
-369 FEEYIVGENVFWG
+369 
-382 VPLSECWDAYNSS
+382 NSS
-395 IDAFY
+395 ANALSLY
-400 SLFPLVNQDNGAKR
+400 SYSYCNEST
-414 LIFASDIADGTV
+414 IFVSD
-426 DPHDQYAI
+426 PQPQYAI
-434 LPPMENV
+434 LPEIQDV
-441 RRLKMTLYAKSGTN
+441 SRLKMTLWARARSMDNSATVTYDATFK
-455 LWTPFQVGVM
+455 VGVM
-465 QGKDVS
+465 TDPNDAS
-471 TFTAIGEPFATTD
+471 TFVQIGDPITPQSTT
-484 DYQEY
+484 YEQY
-489 NVSFENYIG
+489 TISFDNYTG
-498 NGNRITIKM
+498 NGTYIAIM
-507 DAANAENTI
+507 IDAASTI
-516 CMLYVDNITVE
+516 SDQPQANHDYHRWVCIDDITVE
-527 LNCYAPSNL
+527 LNCDAPSNL
-536 AASNITF
+536 AVNNITF

-651 YCRNQMSDD
+651 YCRNQMPDD
-660 NGYEIL
+660 NGYEVL
-666 RIDYSSTDETIHTLA
+666 RIDYRSTDETIHTLA

-726 SYGEWQDVNNI
+726 SYGEWQYVNDI

-766 QAVSFA
+766 QVVSFA
-772 TLGCTYPVP
+772 TQGCTYPVP

-793 MPQCWNRIG
+793 MPQCWSRIG

-938 QVTEMGSNCITLNW
+938 QVTEMGSNYITLNW

-974 TPGTVRPPYTL
+974 TPGAVRPPYTL
-985 EGLFSN
+985 EDLSSN
-991 TSYQIEVTPECNVVN
+991 TSYQIEVTAECNVVN

-1024 CAAPTGLA
+1024 CAAPTNLA
-1032 VSNVTAATAD
+1032 VNNVTANTAD

-1127 FTTPEDFDQPT
+1127 FTTPDFDQPT

-1161 EQHGNQPQYLIP
+1161 EQHGSQPQYLIP

-1179 YTVELPDD
+1179 YMVELPDD

-1214 PLALAEGEWQY
+1214 PLAQAEGEWQY

-1431 SCEGPYNLTLNS
+1431 SCEEPYSLTLNS

-1744 SIDGMAIFN
+1744 SIGGMAIFN

-1790 DATITYQCTL
+1790 AATITYQCTL

-1805 VDLAVGYNWI
+1805 VELAVGYNWI

-1874 SITRNLIW
+1874 STTRNLIW

>member
-1 MKRNHLLLALLLA
+1 MKRKHLLLTLLLA
-14 LFMPWAA
+14 VMVPWAA
-21 MAQNECP
+21 MGQTQN
-28 VVTGLN
+28 VFF
-34 VNDVTSNGAT
+34 S
-44 IVWDDNGDDDFTI
+44 DDFEGSSCEWNLINGTH
-57 MAGQMYFTNYYLFDF
+57 TNQWAW
-72 LGDQFPVVLT
+72 GT
-82 HSDPNYGFVKAY
+82 AT
-94 DDRDCAKSN
+94 N
-103 NGGIHSTT
+103 NGGTHALYISNDGGGSNAYTNSLYSIVYATRHIAFGTGEYTIAYDWKANGESNYDYLRAWLAPGNTELT
-111 AEMVLDVTIPIES
+111 A
-124 SLSFNARVSSEQ
+124 
-136 DYDKAY
+136 
-142 FSIDGTVQE
+142 G
-151 QLNGI
+151 QLPNGMGANGI
-156 SGEGIWY
+156 SSYINTTPDGWLSLDGGGKLNLSEAWQSKSSTVNVEAGNYVLVFMWANDGSVGTNPPAAIDNMSIVSNCAIIPTASLPY
-163 AYDFTL
+163 VEDFDSYPYYSANDL
-169 PAGSHTLRW
+169 PICWSYINTSTGSHT
-178 YYVKDVSVDY
+178 YPQMESG
-188 NDDCF
+188 
-193 YVTDI
+193 
-198 SISSYVVNEWN
+198 SS
-209 SYEQAHSPYTITDLA
+209 H
-224 TSTEYYVKV
+224 
-233 IRNCTDGSHSS
+233 
-244 DGYVGSFTTLPC
+244 
-256 QPPTGLTIDNVTNN
+256 
-270 YVYYHFD
+270 
-277 SEPGAA
+277 
-283 YQYTIAPSNTTYTE
+283 
-297 EQLFQ
+297 
-302 YVTPRVAQS
+302 
-311 TTFSGAYS
+311 
-319 MYGEDLDTDYYF
+319 
-331 YLRRKCGEDDY
+331 
-342 SATVTVLFHSSDL
+342 
-355 CADLLSNDLPYTED
+355 
-369 FEEYIVGENVFWG
+369 
-382 VPLSECWDAYNSS
+382 NSS
-395 IDAFY
+395 ANALSLY
-400 SLFPLVNQDNGAKR
+400 SYSYCNENLTFL
-414 LIFASDIADGTV
+414 AD
-426 DPHDQYAI
+426 PQPQYAI
-434 LPPMENV
+434 LPEIQDV
-441 RRLKMTLYAKSGTN
+441 GRLKMTLWARARSMDNSATVTYDATFK
-455 LWTPFQVGVM
+455 VGVM
-465 QGKDVS
+465 TDPADAS
-471 TFTAIGEPFATTD
+471 TFVQIGDPLTPQSTT
-484 DYQEY
+484 YEQY
-489 NVSFENYIG
+489 TISFDNYTG
-498 NGNRITIKM
+498 NGTYIAIM
-507 DAANAENTI
+507 IDAASTI
-516 CMLYVDNITVE
+516 SDQPQASHDYHRWVCIDDITVD
-527 LNCYAPSNL
+527 LNCYAPTGL

-651 YCRNQMSDD
+651 YCRNQMPDD
-660 NGYEIL
+660 NGYEVL
-666 RIDYSSTDETIHTLA
+666 RIDYRSTDETIHTLE
-681 TIYPSFEWQ
+681 TIYPSSEWQ
-690 RYSFEIPADAKQV
+690 RYSYEIPADAKQV

-772 TLGCTYPVP
+772 TQGCTYPVP

-793 MPQCWNRIG
+793 MPQCWSRIG

-821 LEFYHASADET
+821 LEFYHASADQT
-832 TQIAVMPAF
+832 TQIAIMPAF

-849 VEFYGKQTYGDEP
+849 VEFYGKQSYGTDP

-928 ELECEAVTNL
+928 ELSCQAVTNL
-938 QVTEMGSNCITLNW
+938 QVTETGSDYVVLEW
-952 DGQDD
+952 EGQEN
-957 ADFYIYYTNL
+957 AGFYVYYHND
-967 TTQERLR
+967 TQQPDYSYAEQSPFR
-974 TPGTVRPPYTL
+974 L
-985 EGLFSN
+985 EGLTSN
-991 TSYQIEVTPECNVVN
+991 TSYTIRVTPECNVVN

-1024 CAAPTGLA
+1024 CAAPTDLA

-1075 NGMDG
+1075 NGMDE

-1127 FTTPEDFDQPT
+1127 FTTPDFDQPT

-1161 EQHGNQPQYLIP
+1161 EQHGTQPQYLIP

-1214 PLALAEGEWQY
+1214 PLAQAEGEWQY

-1253 TTPDLWTLLLHPSVF
+1253 TTPDLWTLLLLPSVF

-1311 QQIIYHSPYHA
+1311 QQAIYHSPYHA

-1431 SCEGPYNLTLNS
+1431 SCEEPYSLTLNS

-1490 ENPPVAQVTGLNPV
+1490 ENPPVAQVTGLYPV

-1744 SIDGMAIFN
+1744 SIGGMAIFN

-1790 DATITYQCTL
+1790 AATITYQCTL

-1805 VDLAVGYNWI
+1805 VELAVGYNWI

-1834 TNGDMI
+1834 INGDMI

-1874 SITRNLIW
+1874 STTRNLIW

>member
-1 MKRNHLLLALLLA
+1 MKRKHLLLTLLLA
-14 LFMPWAA
+14 VMVPWAA
-21 MAQNECP
+21 MGRTQNMFF
-28 VVTGLN
+28 
-34 VNDVTSNGAT
+34 S
-44 IVWDDNGDDDFTI
+44 DDFEGSSCEWNLINGT
-57 MAGQMYFTNYYLFDF
+57 QTNQWAW
-72 LGDQFPVVLT
+72 GT
-82 HSDPNYGFVKAY
+82 AT
-94 DDRDCAKSN
+94 N
-103 NGGIHSTT
+103 NGGTHALYISN
-111 AEMVLDVTIPIES
+111 DGGG
-124 SLSFNARVSSEQ
+124 FNAYTNSLYSIVYATRHIAFGTGE
-136 DYDKAY
+136 YTIEYYWKAY
-142 FSIDGTVQE
+142 GESNYDYLRAWLAPENTELTAG
-151 QLNGI
+151 QLPNDMGANGI
-156 SGEGIWY
+156 SSYINTTPEGWVPLDGGGKLNLSDAWQSQSSTVNVEAGNYMLVFMWANDGSVGENPPAAIDNVSIVSNCAIIPTASLPY
-163 AYDFTL
+163 VEDFDSYPYYSANDL
-169 PAGSHTLRW
+169 PICWSYINTSTGSHT
-178 YYVKDVSVDY
+178 YPQMESG
-188 NDDCF
+188 
-193 YVTDI
+193 
-198 SISSYVVNEWN
+198 SS
-209 SYEQAHSPYTITDLA
+209 H
-224 TSTEYYVKV
+224 
-233 IRNCTDGSHSS
+233 
-244 DGYVGSFTTLPC
+244 
-256 QPPTGLTIDNVTNN
+256 
-270 YVYYHFD
+270 
-277 SEPGAA
+277 
-283 YQYTIAPSNTTYTE
+283 
-297 EQLFQ
+297 
-302 YVTPRVAQS
+302 
-311 TTFSGAYS
+311 
-319 MYGEDLDTDYYF
+319 
-331 YLRRKCGEDDY
+331 
-342 SATVTVLFHSSDL
+342 
-355 CADLLSNDLPYTED
+355 
-369 FEEYIVGENVFWG
+369 
-382 VPLSECWDAYNSS
+382 NSS
-395 IDAFY
+395 ANALSLY
-400 SLFPLVNQDNGAKR
+400 SYSYCNENLTFL
-414 LIFASDIADGTV
+414 AD
-426 DPHDQYAI
+426 PQPQYAI
-434 LPPMENV
+434 LPEIQDV
-441 RRLKMTLYAKSGTN
+441 GRLKMTLWARARSMDNSATVTYDATFK
-455 LWTPFQVGVM
+455 VGVM
-465 QGKDVS
+465 TDPTDAS
-471 TFTAIGEPFATTD
+471 TFVQIGDPITPQSTT
-484 DYQEY
+484 YEQY
-489 NVSFENYIG
+489 TISFDNYTG
-498 NGNRITIKM
+498 NGTYIAIM
-507 DAANAENTI
+507 IDAASTI
-516 CMLYVDNITVE
+516 SDQPQANHDYHRWVCIDDITVE
-527 LNCYAPSNL
+527 LNCYAPTGL

-593 NGLNGDEGV
+593 NGLNGLEGV

-620 SSFRPIGEGETKQ
+620 SSFRPIEEGETKQ

-666 RIDYSSTDETIHTLA
+666 RIDYRSTDETIHTLA

-726 SYGEWQDVNNI
+726 SYGEWQYVNDI

-772 TLGCTYPVP
+772 TQGCTYPVP

-793 MPQCWNRIG
+793 MPQCWSRIG

-890 YDKYTAF
+890 YEKYTAF

-928 ELECEAVTNL
+928 ELSCQAVTNL
-938 QVTEMGSNCITLNW
+938 QVTETGSDYVVLEW
-952 DGQDD
+952 EGQEN
-957 ADFYIYYTNL
+957 AGFYIYYTNL

-985 EGLFSN
+985 EGLSSN
-991 TSYQIEVTPECNVVN
+991 TSYQIEVTAECNVVN

-1127 FTTPEDFDQPT
+1127 FTTPDFDQPT

-1161 EQHGNQPQYLIP
+1161 EQHGTQPQYLVP

-1179 YTVELPDD
+1179 YMVELPDD

-1214 PLALAEGEWQY
+1214 PLAQAEGEWQY

-1253 TTPDLWTLLLHPSVF
+1253 TTPDLWTLLLLPSVF

-1391 EKYIVSFAEADAE
+1391 EKYIVSFAEADVE

-1431 SCEGPYNLTLNS
+1431 SCEEPYSLTLNS

-1708 DNVSI
+1708 DNVSV

-1744 SIDGMAIFN
+1744 SIGGMAIFN

-1790 DATITYQCTL
+1790 AATITYQCTL

-1805 VDLAVGYNWI
+1805 VELAVGYNWI

-1874 SITRNLIW
+1874 STTRNLIW

>member
-1 MKRNHLLLALLLA
+1 
-14 LFMPWAA
+14 
-21 MAQNECP
+21 MAQ
-28 VVTGLN
+28 TQN
-34 VNDVTSNGAT
+34 VLFS
-44 IVWDDNGDDDFTI
+44 DDFEGSSCEWNLINGTQTNQWAWGTATNNGSKALYISNNDGGSNAYTNSLYSIVYATRHIAFGTGEYTI
-57 MAGQMYFTNYYLFDF
+57 AYDWKAYGESNYDYLRAWLAPENTELTAGQL
-72 LGDQFPVVLT
+72 
-82 HSDPNYGFVKAY
+82 PN
-94 DDRDCAKSN
+94 
-103 NGGIHSTT
+103 GIG
-111 AEMVLDVTIPIES
+111 A
-124 SLSFNARVSSEQ
+124 
-136 DYDKAY
+136 
-142 FSIDGTVQE
+142 
-151 QLNGI
+151 NGI
-156 SGEGIWY
+156 SSYINTTPEGWVPLDGGGKLNLSDAWQSQSSTVNVEAGNYMLVFMWANDGSVGTNPPAAIDNVSIVSNCAIIPTASLPY
-163 AYDFTL
+163 VEDFDSYPYYSANDL
-169 PAGSHTLRW
+169 PICWSYINTSTGSHT
-178 YYVKDVSVDY
+178 YPQMESG
-188 NDDCF
+188 
-193 YVTDI
+193 
-198 SISSYVVNEWN
+198 SS
-209 SYEQAHSPYTITDLA
+209 H
-224 TSTEYYVKV
+224 
-233 IRNCTDGSHSS
+233 
-244 DGYVGSFTTLPC
+244 
-256 QPPTGLTIDNVTNN
+256 
-270 YVYYHFD
+270 
-277 SEPGAA
+277 
-283 YQYTIAPSNTTYTE
+283 
-297 EQLFQ
+297 
-302 YVTPRVAQS
+302 
-311 TTFSGAYS
+311 
-319 MYGEDLDTDYYF
+319 
-331 YLRRKCGEDDY
+331 
-342 SATVTVLFHSSDL
+342 
-355 CADLLSNDLPYTED
+355 
-369 FEEYIVGENVFWG
+369 
-382 VPLSECWDAYNSS
+382 NSS
-395 IDAFY
+395 ANALSLY
-400 SLFPLVNQDNGAKR
+400 SYSYCNESTIFVN
-414 LIFASDIADGTV
+414 
-426 DPHDQYAI
+426 DPQPQYAI
-434 LPPMENV
+434 LPEIQDV
-441 RRLKMTLYAKSGTN
+441 SRLKMTLWARARSMDNSATVTYDATFK
-455 LWTPFQVGVM
+455 VGVM
-465 QGKDVS
+465 TDPTDAS
-471 TFTAIGEPFATTD
+471 TFVQIGDPLTPQSTT
-484 DYQEY
+484 YEQY
-489 NVSFENYIG
+489 TISFDNYTG
-498 NGNRITIKM
+498 NGTYIAIM
-507 DAANAENTI
+507 IDAASTI
-516 CMLYVDNITVE
+516 SDQPQASHDYHRWVCIDDITVD
-527 LNCYAPSNL
+527 LNCYAPTGL

-593 NGLNGDEGV
+593 NGLNGLEGV

-620 SSFRPIGEGETKQ
+620 SSFRPIEEGETKQ

-651 YCRNQMSDD
+651 YCRNQMPDD
-660 NGYEIL
+660 NGYEVL
-666 RIDYSSTDETIHTLA
+666 RIDYRSTDETIHTLA

-772 TLGCTYPVP
+772 TQGCTYPVP

-793 MPQCWNRIG
+793 MPQCWSRIG

-938 QVTEMGSNCITLNW
+938 QVTEMGSNYITLNW

-985 EGLFSN
+985 EDLSSN
-991 TSYQIEVTPECNVVN
+991 TSYQIEVTAECNVVN

-1024 CAAPTGLA
+1024 CAAPTDLA

-1127 FTTPEDFDQPT
+1127 FTTPDFDQPT

-1187 VYGIEIDYVPTDEA
+1187 VYGIEIDYVPTDED

-1214 PLALAEGEWQY
+1214 PLAQAEGEWQY

-1277 PLPYTWDFDDDAP
+1277 PLPYTWDFDEDAP

-1431 SCEGPYNLTLNS
+1431 SCEEPYSLTLNS

-1605 FEETGNYNFTFDW
+1605 FEETGNYNFKFDW

-1713 QYRSSAELSA
+1713 QYRSFAELSA
-1723 GINWWSPEG
+1723 RINWWSPEG
-1732 EITLATLKQSLC
+1732 EITLATLKQSLS
-1744 SIDGMAIFN
+1744 SIGGMAIFN

-1767 WSGTLSDDMLL
+1767 WSDTLSDDMLL

-1790 DATITYQCTL
+1790 AATITYHCTL

-1805 VDLAVGYNWI
+1805 VELAVGYNWI

-1874 SITRNLIW
+1874 STTRNLIW

>member
-465 QGKDVS
+465 QGKDAS

-766 QAVSFA
+766 QAVSFV
-772 TLGCTYPVP
+772 TQGCTYPVP

-788 VAAGQ
+788 VDAGQ
-793 MPQCWNRIG
+793 MPQCWSRIG

-1127 FTTPEDFDQPT
+1127 FTTPDFDQPT

-1214 PLALAEGEWQY
+1214 PLAQAEGEWQY

-1391 EKYIVSFAEADAE
+1391 ENYIVSFAEADAE

-1431 SCEGPYNLTLNS
+1431 SCEEPYSLTLNS

-1605 FEETGNYNFTFDW
+1605 FEETGNYNFKFDW

-1790 DATITYQCTL
+1790 AGTITYQCTL

>member
-1 MKRNHLLLALLLA
+1 
-14 LFMPWAA
+14 
-21 MAQNECP
+21 
-28 VVTGLN
+28 
-34 VNDVTSNGAT
+34 
-44 IVWDDNGDDDFTI
+44 
-57 MAGQMYFTNYYLFDF
+57 
-72 LGDQFPVVLT
+72 
-82 HSDPNYGFVKAY
+82 
-94 DDRDCAKSN
+94 
-103 NGGIHSTT
+103 
-111 AEMVLDVTIPIES
+111 
-124 SLSFNARVSSEQ
+124 
-136 DYDKAY
+136 
-142 FSIDGTVQE
+142 
-151 QLNGI
+151 
-156 SGEGIWY
+156 
-163 AYDFTL
+163 
-169 PAGSHTLRW
+169 
-178 YYVKDVSVDY
+178 
-188 NDDCF
+188 
-193 YVTDI
+193 
-198 SISSYVVNEWN
+198 
-209 SYEQAHSPYTITDLA
+209 
-224 TSTEYYVKV
+224 
-233 IRNCTDGSHSS
+233 
-244 DGYVGSFTTLPC
+244 
-256 QPPTGLTIDNVTNN
+256 
-270 YVYYHFD
+270 
-277 SEPGAA
+277 
-283 YQYTIAPSNTTYTE
+283 
-297 EQLFQ
+297 
-302 YVTPRVAQS
+302 
-311 TTFSGAYS
+311 
-319 MYGEDLDTDYYF
+319 
-331 YLRRKCGEDDY
+331 
-342 SATVTVLFHSSDL
+342 
-355 CADLLSNDLPYTED
+355 
-369 FEEYIVGENVFWG
+369 
-382 VPLSECWDAYNSS
+382 
-395 IDAFY
+395 
-400 SLFPLVNQDNGAKR
+400 
-414 LIFASDIADGTV
+414 
-426 DPHDQYAI
+426 
-434 LPPMENV
+434 
-441 RRLKMTLYAKSGTN
+441 
-455 LWTPFQVGVM
+455 
-465 QGKDVS
+465 
-471 TFTAIGEPFATTD
+471 
-484 DYQEY
+484 
-489 NVSFENYIG
+489 
-498 NGNRITIKM
+498 
-507 DAANAENTI
+507 
-516 CMLYVDNITVE
+516 
-527 LNCYAPSNL
+527 
-536 AASNITF
+536 
-543 TSADLSWTGS
+543 
-553 PADESYTVRY
+553 
-563 RTAPVYGTPA
+563 
-573 FSEGFENGLD
+573 
-583 YWEFHSGNEI
+583 
-593 NGLNGDEGV
+593 
-602 HAGISDY
+602 
-609 TAHSRRYSFRF
+609 
-620 SSFRPIGEGETKQ
+620 
-633 QSLYSP
+633 
-639 VFSLDA
+639 
-645 PNVFSF
+645 
-651 YCRNQMSDD
+651 
-660 NGYEIL
+660 
-666 RIDYSSTDETIHTLA
+666 
-681 TIYPSFEWQ
+681 
-690 RYSFEIPADAKQV
+690 
-703 RFEYLDGMRFV
+703 
-714 YIDDI
+714 
-719 TVSKMVA
+719 
-726 SYGEWQDVNNI
+726 
-737 AVTSTTLSGL
+737 
-747 TLGTEY
+747 
-753 EAQVKSDCSDEWS
+753 
-766 QAVSFA
+766 
-772 TLGCTYPVP
+772 
-781 STWDFDD
+781 
-788 VAAGQ
+788 
-793 MPQCWNRIG
+793 
-802 VNSTW
+802 
-807 PKVMSYYTYSGSRD
+807 
-821 LEFYHASADET
+821 
-832 TQIAVMPAF
+832 
-841 DADLNTLM
+841 
-849 VEFYGKQTYGDEP
+849 
-862 AWIEVGYVTDQ
+862 
-873 NDAES
+873 
-878 FHWTKSFYMTDT
+878 
-890 YDKYTAF
+890 
-897 FNNAPTD
+897 
-904 GYIAFKTTYLNQQ
+904 
-917 FAIVVDDVTVK
+917 
-928 ELECEAVTNL
+928 
-938 QVTEMGSNCITLNW
+938 
-952 DGQDD
+952 
-957 ADFYIYYTNL
+957 
-967 TTQERLR
+967 
-974 TPGTVRPPYTL
+974 
-985 EGLFSN
+985 
-991 TSYQIEVTPECNVVN
+991 
-1006 SNPADPNLV
+1006 
-1015 ATLQVTTQP
+1015 
-1024 CAAPTGLA
+1024 
-1032 VSNVTAATAD
+1032 
-1042 LSWTSSPS
+1042 
-1050 ADSYR
+1050 
-1055 VAYRT
+1055 
-1060 AAVGGDTPLVEQGFE
+1060 
-1075 NGMDG
+1075 MDG

-1127 FTTPEDFDQPT
+1127 FTTPDFDQPT

-1161 EQHGNQPQYLIP
+1161 EQHGNQPQYLVP

-1214 PLALAEGEWQY
+1214 PLAQAEGEWQY

-1277 PLPYTWDFDDDAP
+1277 PLPYTWDFDDDAT

-1311 QQIIYHSPYHA
+1311 QQNIYHSPYHA

-1431 SCEGPYNLTLNS
+1431 SCEEPYSLTLNS

-1713 QYRSSAELSA
+1713 QYRSYAELSA

-1744 SIDGMAIFN
+1744 SIGGMAIFN

-1790 DATITYQCTL
+1790 AATITYQCTL

-1805 VDLAVGYNWI
+1805 VELAVGYNWI

-1826 AFGSGFVP
+1826 AFGSGFDP

-1874 SITRNLIW
+1874 STTRNLIW

>member
-1 MKRNHLLLALLLA
+1 MKRKHLLLTLLLA
-14 LFMPWAA
+14 LFLPWAA
-21 MAQNECP
+21 MAQTQA
-28 VVTGLN
+28 VLF
-34 VNDVTSNGAT
+34 S
-44 IVWDDNGDDDFTI
+44 DDFEGSSCEWNLIDGT
-57 MAGQMYFTNYYLFDF
+57 Q
-72 LGDQFPVVLT
+72 
-82 HSDPNYGFVKAY
+82 PNQWAWGTAI
-94 DDRDCAKSN
+94 N
-103 NGGIHSTT
+103 NGGTHALYISNDGGGSNAYTNSLYSIVYATRHIAFGTG
-111 AEMVLDVTIPIES
+111 EYTIE
-124 SLSFNARVSSEQ
+124 
-136 DYDKAY
+136 YDWKAY
-142 FSIDGTVQE
+142 GESNYDYLRAWLAPGST
-151 QLNGI
+151 QLIAGQLPNGNGASGI
-156 SGEGIWY
+156 SSYINTTPEGWVPLDGGGKLNLSDAWQSQSSTVNVEAGNYMLVFMWANDGSVGTNPPAAIDNVSIVSNCAIIPTASLPY
-163 AYDFTL
+163 VEDFDSYPYYSANDL
-169 PAGSHTLRW
+169 PICWSYINTSTGSHT
-178 YYVKDVSVDY
+178 YPQMESG
-188 NDDCF
+188 
-193 YVTDI
+193 
-198 SISSYVVNEWN
+198 SS
-209 SYEQAHSPYTITDLA
+209 H
-224 TSTEYYVKV
+224 
-233 IRNCTDGSHSS
+233 
-244 DGYVGSFTTLPC
+244 
-256 QPPTGLTIDNVTNN
+256 
-270 YVYYHFD
+270 
-277 SEPGAA
+277 
-283 YQYTIAPSNTTYTE
+283 
-297 EQLFQ
+297 
-302 YVTPRVAQS
+302 
-311 TTFSGAYS
+311 
-319 MYGEDLDTDYYF
+319 
-331 YLRRKCGEDDY
+331 
-342 SATVTVLFHSSDL
+342 
-355 CADLLSNDLPYTED
+355 
-369 FEEYIVGENVFWG
+369 
-382 VPLSECWDAYNSS
+382 NSS
-395 IDAFY
+395 ANALSLY
-400 SLFPLVNQDNGAKR
+400 SYSYCNESTIFVN
-414 LIFASDIADGTV
+414 
-426 DPHDQYAI
+426 DPQPQYAI
-434 LPPMENV
+434 LPEIQDV
-441 RRLKMTLYAKSGTN
+441 SRLKMTLWARARSMDNSATVTYDATFK
-455 LWTPFQVGVM
+455 VGVM
-465 QGKDVS
+465 TDPTDAS
-471 TFTAIGEPFATTD
+471 TFVQIGDPITPQSTT
-484 DYQEY
+484 YEQY
-489 NVSFENYIG
+489 TISFDNYTG
-498 NGNRITIKM
+498 NGTYIAIM
-507 DAANAENTI
+507 IDAASTI
-516 CMLYVDNITVE
+516 SDQPQASHDYHRWVCIDDITVD
-527 LNCYAPSNL
+527 LNCYAPTGL

-651 YCRNQMSDD
+651 YCRNQMPDD
-660 NGYEIL
+660 NGYEVL
-666 RIDYSSTDETIHTLA
+666 RIDYRSTDETIHTLA

-726 SYGEWQDVNNI
+726 SYGEWQYVNDI

-766 QAVSFA
+766 QAVSFV
-772 TLGCTYPVP
+772 TQGCTYPVP

-788 VAAGQ
+788 VDAGQ
-793 MPQCWNRIG
+793 MPQCWSRIG

-821 LEFYHASADET
+821 LEFYHASADQT

-917 FAIVVDDVTVK
+917 FAIVVDDVSVK

-938 QVTEMGSNCITLNW
+938 QVTEMGSNYITLNW

-985 EGLFSN
+985 EGLSSN
-991 TSYQIEVTPECNVVN
+991 TSYQIEVTAECNVVN

-1024 CAAPTGLA
+1024 CTAPTNLA

-1080 WLIGQQLNNNP
+1080 WLIGQQLYNNP

-1214 PLALAEGEWQY
+1214 PLAQAEGEWQY

-1431 SCEGPYNLTLNS
+1431 SCEEPYSLTLNS
-1443 ISNNGAT
+1443 ISNNGAI

-1517 DDYSAAEI
+1517 GDYSAAEI

-1539 SAGFTDDF
+1539 SSGFTDDF

-1744 SIDGMAIFN
+1744 SIGGMAIFN

-1790 DATITYQCTL
+1790 AATITYQCTL

-1805 VDLAVGYNWI
+1805 VELAVGYNWI

-1874 SITRNLIW
+1874 STTRNLIW

>member
-1 MKRNHLLLALLLA
+1 MKRKHLLLTLLLA
-14 LFMPWAA
+14 LFLPWAA

-57 MAGQMYFTNYYLFDF
+57 MAGEMDFTNYYLFDF

-94 DDRDCAKSN
+94 DDGDCAKSN
-103 NGGIHSTT
+103 NGGHHSTT

-156 SGEGIWY
+156 SGEGIWC

-169 PAGSHTLRW
+169 PAGLHTLRW
-178 YYVKDVSVDY
+178 YYVKDVSVDD

-465 QGKDVS
+465 QGKDAS

-498 NGNRITIKM
+498 NGNRIAIKM

-666 RIDYSSTDETIHTLA
+666 RIDYRSTDETIHTLA

-719 TVSKMVA
+719 TVSKIVA
-726 SYGEWQDVNNI
+726 SYGEWQYVNDI

-766 QAVSFA
+766 QAVSFV
-772 TLGCTYPVP
+772 TQGCTYPVP
-781 STWDFDD
+781 STWDFED
-788 VAAGQ
+788 ATPGQ
-793 MPQCWNRIG
+793 LPQCWTRMGSSPTKPLVHNI
-802 VNSTW
+802 
-807 PKVMSYYTYSGSRD
+807 YHFSGTQY
-821 LEFYHASADET
+821 LEFYHASPDDAT
-832 TQIAVMPAF
+832 LIAVMPAI
-841 DADLNTLM
+841 DADLNTLR
-849 VEFYGKQTYGDEP
+849 VEFYGKQTYGNDP
-862 AWIEVGYVTDQ
+862 AFIQVGYVTDL
-873 NDAES
+873 NDPES
-878 FHWTKSFYMTDT
+878 YGHAKTFYMTDT
-890 YDKYTAF
+890 PAKYTAF

-904 GYIAFKTTYLNQQ
+904 GYIVFKTSYLNQN
-917 FAIVVDDVTVK
+917 FAIVIDDVTVK
-928 ELECEAVTNL
+928 ELGCEAVTNL
-938 QVTEMGSNCITLNW
+938 QVTETGSNSITLDW

-957 ADFYIYYTNL
+957 AEFYIYYLNQ
-967 TTQERLR
+967 TTQESMR

-985 EGLFSN
+985 EGLSSN
-991 TSYQIEVTPECNVVN
+991 TSYQIEVTAECNVVN

-1032 VSNVTAATAD
+1032 VNNVTAATAD

-1060 AAVGGDTPLVEQGFE
+1060 AAVGGDTLLVEQGFE
-1075 NGMDG
+1075 NGMDV

-1127 FTTPEDFDQPT
+1127 FTTPDFDQPT

-1214 PLALAEGEWQY
+1214 PLAQAEGEWQY

-1340 AFVTDLNTLRVAFY
+1340 AFVTDLNTLRVVFY

-1431 SCEGPYNLTLNS
+1431 SCEEPYSLTLNS

-1744 SIDGMAIFN
+1744 SIGGMAIFN

-1790 DATITYQCTL
+1790 AATITYQCTL

-1805 VDLAVGYNWI
+1805 VELAVGYNWI

-1826 AFGSGFVP
+1826 AFGSDFVP

-1874 SITRNLIW
+1874 STTRNLIW